1 MKKLLLLMSAV
12 MITLSLSAMQIFVK
26 MPDGRH
32 VTLEVEPTDRIEDVK
47 AKILDKEGTLPVC
60 YQLLYAGKCLEDGNT
75 LQDYSVQKDATLYL
89 YNIGLFSVSADKQV
103 VFSPGNL
110 QYHPANDEWRFA
122 ENQTDYIGDAN
133 RNISADYYGWIDLF
147 GWGTG
152 ANPTTTSENEMDYAT
167 FVDWGTNQ
175 IGADAPNTWRTLT
188 SDEWVYLFDTRT
200 DASSLYG
207 IAQVSG
213 VNGLVVLPDDWTV
226 PAGISF
232 KSGFHSDYVGD
243 YSVYQSFTDE
253 KWQTMEQAGAVFL
266 PTAGQRHGTDVYDVG
281 YNGDYWSDTKRND
294 ICAYRMN
301 FCSRYLDSQID
312 NMYNYGYSVRLVKDT
327 DTPSTPEEPEN
338 PEEPETPV
346 DPETPKANY
355 GENLLTNPSCD
366 EYNSNGWNTTGNW
379 ATVNGFWHGSHMN
392 CTAEQTVNL
401 LAKGFTA
408 DELDAQ
414 PYLYVSGRTFSDLGV
429 GQDRYETGHTRMF
442 VYCYGANGAEL
453 KNIELQDV
461 SYTSDGSQ
469 KYHYEWDT
477 YAAQCPLPIGTRS
490 VKFYFEGKDCLF
502 WGGNYGPK
510 FDDLWLSLN
519 QEKDETQY
527 TVTIQSNEPNLVTTS
542 NPSYAVSDTVQLVV
556 KRGYTVTSASLKS
569 ALKVP
574 VPMIDNTTF
583 VMPSQN
589 VTLTLQLTLSLDED
603 QEANQSISSFS
614 VSADKQVT
622 FSPGNLQYN
631 PANDEWQ
638 FAANQTDYIGDAN
651 ANISST
657 YNGWLD
663 LFGWSTSATN
673 FGVNTSTNYSD
684 YSGSFVDWGAN
695 KIGNDAPNTW
705 CTLSKDEWMYIF
717 YNRPNAQS
725 LFALG
730 SVNGVNGT
738 IILPDNWTT
747 PDGVSFV
754 ASTTQGLSWDG
765 SYYYNSNGNNF
776 SHNTYTAEQWQTMEQ
791 AGAVFLPASGYRSG
805 TAVRSVGY
813 VCYYWSS
820 TEYYES
826 YAYLVSFDSS
836 SLYPQ
841 YDYYRY
847 RGQAVRLA
855 KTFVPTF
862 QILAIPS
869 DLALGTVA
877 GSGVFKKGEQTTLKA
892 TANEGYK
899 FTQWSDGNT
908 DNPRTVTVTSDVT
921 YTAEFTKLEQLNGLF
936 SAGDDTQIYFSRGNL
951 RYTRSTDTW
960 SFATYQYDFVGA
972 ANTNGAELADVVD
985 LFGWSTDGNPN
996 TKWGISTSTNTDD
1009 YKGDFVDW
1017 GTNVIG
1023 ESPANT
1029 WRTPT
1034 GDEWIYIFTQRPN
1047 AGALYGVAQVAGVNG
1062 LILLPDNWTGVSGI
1076 TFKSGYPTNNG
1087 NFADY
1092 QSFTLDQWN
1101 IMEANGAVFL
1111 PQAGMRSGTQVTDYT
1126 HYWAATKKSDT
1137 NAALL
1142 HFTGSRIVPDGENN
1156 IAFGFVVRLVQSQKK
1171 YTITTVAENG
1181 VVTGGGVYV
1190 EGDYVTLTATANEGY
1205 KFTQWSDGNTEN
1217 PRTVTATA
1225 DVTYT
1230 AEFTAIPT
1238 QHVLVDGIYYN
1249 FDIAK
1254 KVATVTY
1261 NGSDEPWNNP
1271 SYSGDVVIPTTV
1283 NYEGMTF
1290 EVLTIGQYAF
1300 FFAYEVT
1307 SVSIPEG
1314 VVHIETEAFADC
1326 GFKEITLP
1334 TSIQSIGSRAFN
1346 YGMGI
1351 INHITLLAT
1360 TPPTIGDMAFGYTY
1374 SEYEDM
1380 TCTIHIPC
1388 GTLETYLAG
1397 EGWTPLSTQDGL
1409 YIKEPDPEN
1418 TLTVATT
1425 NDQHGVAR
1433 IVQSNVCDD
1442 DNAIIEAVANYGY
1455 HFVQWNDGNTDN
1467 PRNIVVTEDITYT
1480 AEFAANTYTVSTKV
1494 NDDAM
1499 GSVSGAGPY
1508 LYTAEA
1514 TLTATANP
1522 FYRFVQWSD
1531 GITDNPR
1538 VVMVEKDSLFTAEFE
1553 IETFNVVAASGEP
1566 DRGRVKVILVAEP
1579 IEGFEFSHWSDDNTD
1594 NPRAFYPDGNLEVYA
1609 YFKIASSTPTNVE
1622 NTQITSAK
1630 VYGANGTLHVEGADN
1645 DYYVLDASGKLIY
1658 TGRQEM
1664 LSLPQGMYL
1673 VTIAG
1678 EIQKVVL

>member
-47 AKILDKEGTLPVC
+47 AKILDKEGTLPVY
-60 YQLLYAGKCLEDGNT
+60 YQLIYAGKCLEDGNT

-110 QYHPANDEWRFA
+110 QYHPAMNEWRFA

-167 FVDWGTNQ
+167 FIDWGTNQ
-175 IGADAPNTWRTLT
+175 IGSDAPNTWRTLT
-188 SDEWVYLFDTRT
+188 NDEWMYIFNERPNAQSLF
-200 DASSLYG
+200 AFGS
-207 IAQVSG
+207 VNG
-213 VNGLVVLPDDWTV
+213 VNGIILLPDNWTTPLGV
-226 PAGISF
+226 DFVASTSQGLYWDGVFYHNDNGNNFSHNTYT
-232 KSGFHSDYVGD
+232 SEQWS
-243 YSVYQSFTDE
+243 E
-253 KWQTMEQAGAVFL
+253 MEQSGAVFL
-266 PTAGQRHGTDVYDVG
+266 PASGFRDGTMALVGDHGNYWSST
-281 YNGDYWSDTKRND
+281 GDYGTSAHN
-294 ICAYRMN
+294 I
-301 FCSRYLDSQID
+301 YLSTSIFDPNSMDMRIR
-312 NMYNYGYSVRLVKDT
+312 GHSVRLVKEASA
-327 DTPSTPEEPEN
+327 DTPSTPEEPEI
-338 PEEPETPV
+338 PEEPETP
-346 DPETPKANY
+346 KATY
-355 GENLLTNPSCD
+355 GKNLLTNPSCNN
-366 EYNSNGWNTTGNW
+366 NSSDGWNVSGNW
-379 ATVNGFWHGSHMN
+379 STTENYWHASYMN
-392 CTAEQTVNL
+392 CSAEQTVNFVE
-401 LAKGFTA
+401 KGFTVE
-408 DELDAQ
+408 ELDNQ
-414 PYLYVSGRTFSDLGV
+414 PYIYVSGRAYSDLGV
-429 GQDRYETGHTRMF
+429 GQNRNQTGYTRLWT
-442 VYCYGANGAEL
+442 YCYAEDGT
-453 KNIELQDV
+453 ELAKLEMHNV
-461 SYTSDGSQ
+461 SYTTDGTQ
-469 KYHYEWDT
+469 EYHYEWDT
-477 YAAQCPLPIGTRS
+477 YAAQCPLPVGTRS
-490 VKFYFEGKDCLF
+490 AKFYFEGKDCLY
-502 WGGNYGPK
+502 WGGNFGPK

-622 FSPGNLQYN
+622 FSPGNLQYH
-631 PANDEWQ
+631 PANDEWR

-705 CTLSKDEWMYIF
+705 RTLTYDEWNYLR
-717 YNRPNAQS
+717 NSRTNANDLCGVAQ
-725 LFALG
+725 
-730 SVNGVNGT
+730 VNGVNGL
-738 IILPDNWTT
+738 IFLPDNWTC
-747 PDGVSFV
+747 PAGVTFKSGFH
-754 ASTTQGLSWDG
+754 S
-765 SYYYNSNGNNF
+765 SYGTEYYAAYQTF
-776 SHNTYTAEQWQTMEQ
+776 TADQWSKLEKS
-791 AGAVFLPASGYRSG
+791 GAVFLPAAGYRYGSDVHDVQDDG
-805 TAVRSVGY
+805 S
-813 VCYYWSS
+813 YWSATVYDS
-820 TEYYES
+820 D
-826 YAYLVSFDSS
+826 YADYLNFRSGAA
-836 SLYPQ
+836 YM
-841 YDYYRY
+841 DYSGRY
-847 RGQAVRLA
+847 SGLSVRLA
-855 KTFVPTF
+855 KAFVQTF

-877 GSGVFKKGEQTTLKA
+877 GSGVFKVGEQITLKA

-921 YTAEFTKLEQLNGLF
+921 YTAEF
-936 SAGDDTQIYFSRGNL
+936 A
-951 RYTRSTDTW
+951 
-960 SFATYQYDFVGA
+960 
-972 ANTNGAELADVVD
+972 
-985 LFGWSTDGNPN
+985 P
-996 TKWGISTSTNTDD
+996 
-1009 YKGDFVDW
+1009 
-1017 GTNVIG
+1017 
-1023 ESPANT
+1023 
-1029 WRTPT
+1029 
-1034 GDEWIYIFTQRPN
+1034 
-1047 AGALYGVAQVAGVNG
+1047 
-1062 LILLPDNWTGVSGI
+1062 
-1076 TFKSGYPTNNG
+1076 
-1087 NFADY
+1087 
-1092 QSFTLDQWN
+1092 
-1101 IMEANGAVFL
+1101 
-1111 PQAGMRSGTQVTDYT
+1111 
-1126 HYWAATKKSDT
+1126 
-1137 NAALL
+1137 
-1142 HFTGSRIVPDGENN
+1142 
-1156 IAFGFVVRLVQSQKK
+1156 
-1171 YTITTVAENG
+1171 
-1181 VVTGGGVYV
+1181 
-1190 EGDYVTLTATANEGY
+1190 
-1205 KFTQWSDGNTEN
+1205 
-1217 PRTVTATA
+1217 
-1225 DVTYT
+1225 
-1230 AEFTAIPT
+1230 IPT

-1271 SYSGDVVIPTTV
+1271 SYSGDVVIPATV

-1300 FFAYEVT
+1300 FLAYEVT

-1314 VVHIETEAFADC
+1314 VVRIETEAFADC

-1334 TSIQSIGSRAFN
+1334 TSIQSIDNHAFN
-1346 YGMGI
+1346 YGMMP
-1351 INHITLLAT
+1351 INNITLLSP
-1360 TPPTIGDMAFGYTY
+1360 TPPTIGDRAFGYTY
-1374 SEYEDM
+1374 SEYDEM

-1425 NDQHGVAR
+1425 NDQHGAAR
-1433 IVQSNVCDD
+1433 IVQSNACDD

-1467 PRNIVVTEDITYT
+1467 PRNIVVTEDVTYT
-1480 AEFAANTYTVSTKV
+1480 AEFAANTYVVTTDVHEEI
-1494 NDDAM
+1494 M
-1499 GSVSGAGPY
+1499 GNVTGAGEY
-1508 LYTAEA
+1508 LYTEEA
-1514 TLTATANP
+1514 TLTAVANE

-1531 GITDNPR
+1531 GVTDNPR
-1538 VVMVEKDSLFTAEFE
+1538 SVVVEKDSLFIAEFE

-1566 DRGRVKVILVAEP
+1566 EKGRVKIILVAEP
-1579 IEGFEFSHWSDDNTD
+1579 IEGFEFLEWSDGNTE
-1594 NPRAFYPDGNLEVYA
+1594 NPRAFYPTEDIEVYA
-1609 YFKIASSTPTNVE
+1609 YFQVKSSTPTDIESSMISQARVWGN
-1622 NTQITSAK
+1622 S
-1630 VYGANGTLHVEGADN
+1630 GTLHVEGAN
-1645 DYYVLDASGKLIY
+1645 TDYYVLDAAGKLIY
-1658 TGRQEM
+1658 QGRQSEI
-1664 LSLPQGMYL
+1664 SLPVGVYL

>member
-1 MKKLLLLMSAV
+1 MKKVLLLISLLV
-12 MITLSLSAMQIFVK
+12 MAMSLSAMQIFVK
-26 MPDGRH
+26 MPTGKH
-32 VTLEVEPTDRIEDVK
+32 ITLEVEPTDRIEDVK
-47 AKILDKEGTLPVC
+47 AKILDKEGTLPVY
-60 YQLLYAGKCLEDGNT
+60 YQLIYAGKCLEDGNT

-89 YNIGLFSVSADKQV
+89 YNIGLFSASADKQII
-103 VFSPGNL
+103 FSSGNL
-110 QYHPANDEWRFA
+110 QYHPANNEWRFA
-122 ENQTDYIGDAN
+122 ENQTDYIGAAN
-133 RNISADYYGWIDLF
+133 STISETYNGWIDLF

-152 ANPTTTSENEMDYAT
+152 DAPTKSSPFYSAYQT
-167 FVDWGTNQ
+167 FVDWGTNT
-175 IGADAPNTWRTLT
+175 IGTDAPNTWRTL
-188 SDEWVYLFDTRT
+188 
-200 DASSLYG
+200 
-207 IAQVSG
+207 
-213 VNGLVVLPDDWTV
+213 
-226 PAGISF
+226 
-232 KSGFHSDYVGD
+232 
-243 YSVYQSFTDE
+243 
-253 KWQTMEQAGAVFL
+253 
-266 PTAGQRHGTDVYDVG
+266 
-281 YNGDYWSDTKRND
+281 
-294 ICAYRMN
+294 
-301 FCSRYLDSQID
+301 
-312 NMYNYGYSVRLVKDT
+312 
-327 DTPSTPEEPEN
+327 
-338 PEEPETPV
+338 
-346 DPETPKANY
+346 
-355 GENLLTNPSCD
+355 
-366 EYNSNGWNTTGNW
+366 
-379 ATVNGFWHGSHMN
+379 
-392 CTAEQTVNL
+392 
-401 LAKGFTA
+401 
-408 DELDAQ
+408 
-414 PYLYVSGRTFSDLGV
+414 
-429 GQDRYETGHTRMF
+429 
-442 VYCYGANGAEL
+442 
-453 KNIELQDV
+453 
-461 SYTSDGSQ
+461 
-469 KYHYEWDT
+469 
-477 YAAQCPLPIGTRS
+477 
-490 VKFYFEGKDCLF
+490 
-502 WGGNYGPK
+502 
-510 FDDLWLSLN
+510 
-519 QEKDETQY
+519 
-527 TVTIQSNEPNLVTTS
+527 
-542 NPSYAVSDTVQLVV
+542 
-556 KRGYTVTSASLKS
+556 
-569 ALKVP
+569 
-574 VPMIDNTTF
+574 
-583 VMPSQN
+583 
-589 VTLTLQLTLSLDED
+589 
-603 QEANQSISSFS
+603 
-614 VSADKQVT
+614 
-622 FSPGNLQYN
+622 
-631 PANDEWQ
+631 
-638 FAANQTDYIGDAN
+638 
-651 ANISST
+651 
-657 YNGWLD
+657 
-663 LFGWSTSATN
+663 
-673 FGVNTSTNYSD
+673 
-684 YSGSFVDWGAN
+684 
-695 KIGNDAPNTW
+695 
-705 CTLSKDEWMYIF
+705 SKDEWNYIF

-747 PDGVSFV
+747 PAGVSFV
-754 ASTTQGLSWDG
+754 ASTTNGLSWQG
-765 SYYYNSNGNNF
+765 GYYYNSNGTNYGD
-776 SHNTYTAEQWQTMEQ
+776 NTYTSEQWSKMEQ
-791 AGAVFLPASGYRSG
+791 AGAVFLPASGSRSD
-805 TAVRSVGY
+805 TNVGD
-813 VCYYWSS
+813 VGNIGRYWSS
-820 TEYYES
+820 TGREEF
-826 YAYLVSFDSS
+826 YAYGVDFQSNSLNPQTNLVRDCGFS
-836 SLYPQ
+836 
-841 YDYYRY
+841 
-847 RGQAVRLA
+847 VRLA
-855 KTFVPTF
+855 KTFVVPTF
-862 QILAIPS
+862 QVLATPS
-869 DLALGTVA
+869 DLACGTVE
-877 GSGVFKKGEQTTLKA
+877 GGGVFKKGEQTTLKA

-1076 TFKSGYPTNNG
+1076 TFKSGYPTNND

-1142 HFTGSRIVPDGENN
+1142 HFTGNRIVPNGENN

-1190 EGDYVTLTATANEGY
+1190 EGDYITLTATANEGY

-1271 SYSGDVVIPTTV
+1271 SYSGDVVIPATV

-1300 FFAYEVT
+1300 FLAYEVT
-1307 SVSIPEG
+1307 SVDIPEG
-1314 VVHIETEAFADC
+1314 VVRIETEAFADC

-1334 TSIQSIGSRAFN
+1334 TSIQSIDNHAFN

-1351 INHITLLAT
+1351 INHITLLAP
-1360 TPPTIGDMAFGYTY
+1360 TPPTIGDRAFGYTY
-1374 SEYEDM
+1374 SEYDEM

-1425 NDQHGVAR
+1425 NEQQGAAH
-1433 IVQSNVCDD
+1433 IVQSNACDD

-1508 LYTAEA
+1508 LYTAKA

-1579 IEGFEFSHWSDDNTD
+1579 IEGFEFLEWSDGNTE
-1594 NPRAFYPDGNLEVYA
+1594 NPRAFYPIEDIEVYA
-1609 YFKIASSTPTNVE
+1609 YFQVKSSTPTDIESSMISQARVWGN
-1622 NTQITSAK
+1622 S
-1630 VYGANGTLHVEGADN
+1630 GTLHVEGAN
-1645 DYYVLDASGKLIY
+1645 TDYYVLDAAGKLIY
-1658 TGRQEM
+1658 QGRQSEI
-1664 LSLPQGMYL
+1664 SLPVGVYL

>member
-1 MKKLLLLMSAV
+1 
-12 MITLSLSAMQIFVK
+12 
-26 MPDGRH
+26 
-32 VTLEVEPTDRIEDVK
+32 
-47 AKILDKEGTLPVC
+47 
-60 YQLLYAGKCLEDGNT
+60 
-75 LQDYSVQKDATLYL
+75 
-89 YNIGLFSVSADKQV
+89 
-103 VFSPGNL
+103 
-110 QYHPANDEWRFA
+110 
-122 ENQTDYIGDAN
+122 
-133 RNISADYYGWIDLF
+133 
-147 GWGTG
+147 
-152 ANPTTTSENEMDYAT
+152 
-167 FVDWGTNQ
+167 
-175 IGADAPNTWRTLT
+175 
-188 SDEWVYLFDTRT
+188 
-200 DASSLYG
+200 
-207 IAQVSG
+207 
-213 VNGLVVLPDDWTV
+213 
-226 PAGISF
+226 
-232 KSGFHSDYVGD
+232 
-243 YSVYQSFTDE
+243 
-253 KWQTMEQAGAVFL
+253 
-266 PTAGQRHGTDVYDVG
+266 
-281 YNGDYWSDTKRND
+281 
-294 ICAYRMN
+294 
-301 FCSRYLDSQID
+301 
-312 NMYNYGYSVRLVKDT
+312 
-327 DTPSTPEEPEN
+327 
-338 PEEPETPV
+338 
-346 DPETPKANY
+346 
-355 GENLLTNPSCD
+355 
-366 EYNSNGWNTTGNW
+366 
-379 ATVNGFWHGSHMN
+379 MN
-392 CTAEQTVNL
+392 CTAEQMVNL

-477 YAAQCPLPIGTRS
+477 YAAQCPLPVGTRS

-519 QEKDETQY
+519 KEKDETQY
-527 TVTIQSNEPNLVTTS
+527 KLSIETNINDAIKEQVAT
-542 NPSYAVSDTVQLVV
+542 YAVSDTVRISVSFD
-556 KRGYTVTSASLKS
+556 KRFTLKSISVKS
-569 ALKVP
+569 ALGVP
-574 VPMIDNTTF
+574 TTMINDTTF
-583 VMPSQN
+583 LMPSHDMV
-589 VTLTLQLTLSLDED
+589 VT
-603 QEANQSISSFS
+603 
-614 VSADKQVT
+614 
-622 FSPGNLQYN
+622 
-631 PANDEWQ
+631 
-638 FAANQTDYIGDAN
+638 
-651 ANISST
+651 
-657 YNGWLD
+657 
-663 LFGWSTSATN
+663 
-673 FGVNTSTNYSD
+673 
-684 YSGSFVDWGAN
+684 
-695 KIGNDAPNTW
+695 
-705 CTLSKDEWMYIF
+705 
-717 YNRPNAQS
+717 
-725 LFALG
+725 
-730 SVNGVNGT
+730 
-738 IILPDNWTT
+738 
-747 PDGVSFV
+747 
-754 ASTTQGLSWDG
+754 
-765 SYYYNSNGNNF
+765 
-776 SHNTYTAEQWQTMEQ
+776 
-791 AGAVFLPASGYRSG
+791 
-805 TAVRSVGY
+805 
-813 VCYYWSS
+813 
-820 TEYYES
+820 TEYIRSKEIGR
-826 YAYLVSFDSS
+826 V
-836 SLYPQ
+836 
-841 YDYYRY
+841 
-847 RGQAVRLA
+847 G
-855 KTFVPTF
+855 
-862 QILAIPS
+862 
-869 DLALGTVA
+869 
-877 GSGVFKKGEQTTLKA
+877 
-892 TANEGYK
+892 
-899 FTQWSDGNT
+899 
-908 DNPRTVTVTSDVT
+908 
-921 YTAEFTKLEQLNGLF
+921 GLF
-936 SAGDDTQIYFSRGNL
+936 SVGDDTQIYFSRGNL

-1009 YKGDFVDW
+1009 YKGNFVDW

-1142 HFTGSRIVPDGENN
+1142 HFTGNRIVPDGENN

-1190 EGDYVTLTATANEGY
+1190 EDEYVTLTATANEGY

-1261 NGSDEPWNNP
+1261 NGSDDPWNNP
-1271 SYSGDVVIPTTV
+1271 SYSGDVVIPATV

-1314 VVHIETEAFADC
+1314 VVHIETEAFAEC

-1334 TSIQSIGSRAFN
+1334 TSIQSIGNHAFN

-1351 INHITLLAT
+1351 INHITLLAP
-1360 TPPTIGDMAFGYTY
+1360 TPPIVGDRAFGYTY
-1374 SEYEDM
+1374 SEYEGM

-1397 EGWTPLSTQDGL
+1397 EGWAPLSTQDGL

-1425 NDQHGVAR
+1425 NDQQGAAR
-1433 IVQSNVCDD
+1433 IVQSNACDD

-1467 PRNIVVTEDITYT
+1467 PRNIVVIEDITYT

-1499 GSVSGAGPY
+1499 GYVLGAGPY

-1645 DYYVLDASGKLIY
+1645 DYYVLDAAGKLMY
-1658 TGRQEM
+1658 AGRQETIT
-1664 LSLPQGMYL
+1664 LPTGVYL

>member
-1 MKKLLLLMSAV
+1 MSAV

-26 MPDGRH
+26 MPDGKH

-47 AKILDKEGTLPVC
+47 AKILDKEGTLPVY
-60 YQLLYAGKCLEDGNT
+60 YQLIYAGKCLEDGNT
-75 LQDYSVQKDATLYL
+75 LQDYSVKKDDTLYL
-89 YNIGLFSVSADKQV
+89 YNIGLFSVSVDKQV

-110 QYHPANDEWRFA
+110 QYHPAMNEWRFA
-122 ENQTDYIGDAN
+122 ENQTAYIGDAN
-133 RNISADYYGWIDLF
+133 RNISADYDGWIDLF

-167 FVDWGTNQ
+167 FIDWGTNQ
-175 IGADAPNTWRTLT
+175 IGSDAPNTWRTLT
-188 SDEWVYLFDTRT
+188 SDEWMYIFNERPNAQSLF
-200 DASSLYG
+200 AFGS
-207 IAQVSG
+207 VNG
-213 VNGLVVLPDDWTV
+213 VNGIILLPDNWTTPLGV
-226 PAGISF
+226 DFVASTSQGLYWDGVLYHNSNGNNF
-232 KSGFHSDYVGD
+232 SHNTYTSEQW
-243 YSVYQSFTDE
+243 SE
-253 KWQTMEQAGAVFL
+253 MEQSGAVFL
-266 PTAGQRHGTDVYDVG
+266 PASGFRDGAMALVGDHGNYWSST
-281 YNGDYWSDTKRND
+281 GDYGTSAHN
-294 ICAYRMN
+294 I
-301 FCSRYLDSQID
+301 YLSTSIFDPNSMDMRIR
-312 NMYNYGYSVRLVKDT
+312 GHSVRLVKEASA
-327 DTPSTPEEPEN
+327 DTPSTPEEPEI
-338 PEEPETPV
+338 PEEPETPL

-429 GQDRYETGHTRMF
+429 GQNRYKTGHTRMF

-477 YAAQCPLPIGTRS
+477 YAAQCPLPVGTRS

-519 QEKDETQY
+519 KEKDETQY
-527 TVTIQSNEPNLVTTS
+527 KLSIETNINDAIKEQVAT
-542 NPSYAVSDTVQLVV
+542 YAVSDTVRISVSFD
-556 KRGYTVTSASLKS
+556 KRFTLKSISVKS
-569 ALKVP
+569 ALGVP
-574 VPMIDNTTF
+574 TTMINDTTF
-583 VMPSQN
+583 LMPSHDMV
-589 VTLTLQLTLSLDED
+589 VT
-603 QEANQSISSFS
+603 
-614 VSADKQVT
+614 
-622 FSPGNLQYN
+622 
-631 PANDEWQ
+631 
-638 FAANQTDYIGDAN
+638 
-651 ANISST
+651 
-657 YNGWLD
+657 
-663 LFGWSTSATN
+663 
-673 FGVNTSTNYSD
+673 
-684 YSGSFVDWGAN
+684 
-695 KIGNDAPNTW
+695 
-705 CTLSKDEWMYIF
+705 
-717 YNRPNAQS
+717 
-725 LFALG
+725 
-730 SVNGVNGT
+730 
-738 IILPDNWTT
+738 
-747 PDGVSFV
+747 
-754 ASTTQGLSWDG
+754 
-765 SYYYNSNGNNF
+765 
-776 SHNTYTAEQWQTMEQ
+776 
-791 AGAVFLPASGYRSG
+791 
-805 TAVRSVGY
+805 
-813 VCYYWSS
+813 
-820 TEYYES
+820 TEYIRSKEI
-826 YAYLVSFDSS
+826 
-836 SLYPQ
+836 
-841 YDYYRY
+841 
-847 RGQAVRLA
+847 GRL
-855 KTFVPTF
+855 
-862 QILAIPS
+862 
-869 DLALGTVA
+869 
-877 GSGVFKKGEQTTLKA
+877 E
-892 TANEGYK
+892 
-899 FTQWSDGNT
+899 
-908 DNPRTVTVTSDVT
+908 
-921 YTAEFTKLEQLNGLF
+921 GLF

-1009 YKGDFVDW
+1009 YKGNFVDW

-1034 GDEWIYIFTQRPN
+1034 GDEWIYIFTRRPN

-1142 HFTGSRIVPDGENN
+1142 HFTGNRIVPDGENN

-1190 EGDYVTLTATANEGY
+1190 EDEYVTLTATANEGY

-1249 FDIAK
+1249 FDVENK
-1254 KVATVTY
+1254 TATVTY
-1261 NGSDEPWNNP
+1261 NEEDPMH
-1271 SYSGDVVIPTTV
+1271 SYHGDVNIPASV
-1283 NYEGMTF
+1283 EYEGYTF
-1290 EVLTIGQYAF
+1290 NVVAIGERAF
-1300 FFAYEVT
+1300 DMCRDIT
-1307 SVSIPEG
+1307 SISIPEG
-1314 VVHIETEAFADC
+1314 VTLIEHRAFSDC
-1326 GFKEITLP
+1326 YFPILTLP
-1334 TSIQSIGSRAFN
+1334 STITEIQDMAF
-1346 YGMGI
+1346 MMCHMDTI
-1351 INHITLLAT
+1351 VLLSN
-1360 TPPTIGDMAFGYTY
+1360 TPPTISEMSFDMFH
-1374 SEYEDM
+1374 SL
-1380 TCTIHIPC
+1380 CIIPC
-1388 GTLETYLAG
+1388 GTMEAYMGNSVWARMI
-1397 EGWTPLSTQDGL
+1397 EDG
-1409 YIKEPDPEN
+1409 YGMNIQEPAPAN

-1425 NDQHGVAR
+1425 NEQQGVAH

-1442 DNAIIEAVANYGY
+1442 DNASIEAVANYGY

-1494 NDDAM
+1494 NDDVM
-1499 GSVSGAGPY
+1499 GSVSGAGSY

-1514 TLTATANP
+1514 TLTAKANP

-1579 IEGFEFSHWSDDNTD
+1579 IEGFEFSHWSDDNTE

-1645 DYYVLDASGKLIY
+1645 DYYVLDAAGKLMY
-1658 TGRQEM
+1658 AGRQETIT
-1664 LSLPQGMYL
+1664 LPTGVYL

>member
-47 AKILDKEGTLPVC
+47 AKILDKEGTLPVY
-60 YQLLYAGKCLEDGNT
+60 YQLIYAGKCLEDGNT
-75 LQDYSVQKDATLYL
+75 LQDYSVKKDAMLYL
-89 YNIGLFSVSADKQV
+89 YNIGLFSVSVDKQV

-110 QYHPANDEWRFA
+110 QYHPAMNEWRFA
-122 ENQTDYIGDAN
+122 ENQTDYIGAAN
-133 RNISADYYGWIDLF
+133 STISETYNGWIDLF

-152 ANPTTTSENEMDYAT
+152 DAPTKSSPFYSAYQT
-167 FVDWGTNQ
+167 FVDWGTNT
-175 IGADAPNTWRTLT
+175 IGTDAPNTWRTL
-188 SDEWVYLFDTRT
+188 
-200 DASSLYG
+200 
-207 IAQVSG
+207 
-213 VNGLVVLPDDWTV
+213 
-226 PAGISF
+226 
-232 KSGFHSDYVGD
+232 
-243 YSVYQSFTDE
+243 
-253 KWQTMEQAGAVFL
+253 
-266 PTAGQRHGTDVYDVG
+266 
-281 YNGDYWSDTKRND
+281 
-294 ICAYRMN
+294 
-301 FCSRYLDSQID
+301 
-312 NMYNYGYSVRLVKDT
+312 
-327 DTPSTPEEPEN
+327 
-338 PEEPETPV
+338 
-346 DPETPKANY
+346 
-355 GENLLTNPSCD
+355 
-366 EYNSNGWNTTGNW
+366 
-379 ATVNGFWHGSHMN
+379 
-392 CTAEQTVNL
+392 
-401 LAKGFTA
+401 
-408 DELDAQ
+408 
-414 PYLYVSGRTFSDLGV
+414 
-429 GQDRYETGHTRMF
+429 
-442 VYCYGANGAEL
+442 
-453 KNIELQDV
+453 
-461 SYTSDGSQ
+461 
-469 KYHYEWDT
+469 
-477 YAAQCPLPIGTRS
+477 
-490 VKFYFEGKDCLF
+490 
-502 WGGNYGPK
+502 
-510 FDDLWLSLN
+510 
-519 QEKDETQY
+519 
-527 TVTIQSNEPNLVTTS
+527 
-542 NPSYAVSDTVQLVV
+542 
-556 KRGYTVTSASLKS
+556 
-569 ALKVP
+569 
-574 VPMIDNTTF
+574 
-583 VMPSQN
+583 
-589 VTLTLQLTLSLDED
+589 
-603 QEANQSISSFS
+603 
-614 VSADKQVT
+614 
-622 FSPGNLQYN
+622 
-631 PANDEWQ
+631 
-638 FAANQTDYIGDAN
+638 
-651 ANISST
+651 
-657 YNGWLD
+657 
-663 LFGWSTSATN
+663 
-673 FGVNTSTNYSD
+673 
-684 YSGSFVDWGAN
+684 
-695 KIGNDAPNTW
+695 
-705 CTLSKDEWMYIF
+705 SKDEWNYIF

-747 PDGVSFV
+747 PAGVSFV
-754 ASTTQGLSWDG
+754 ASTTNGLSWQG
-765 SYYYNSNGNNF
+765 GYYYNSNGTNYGD
-776 SHNTYTAEQWQTMEQ
+776 NTYTSEQWSKMEQ
-791 AGAVFLPASGYRSG
+791 AGAVFLPASGSRSD
-805 TAVRSVGY
+805 TNVGD
-813 VCYYWSS
+813 VGNIGRYWSS
-820 TEYYES
+820 TGREEF
-826 YAYLVSFDSS
+826 YAYGVDFQSNSLNPQTNLVRDCGFS
-836 SLYPQ
+836 
-841 YDYYRY
+841 
-847 RGQAVRLA
+847 VRLA
-855 KTFVPTF
+855 KTFVVPTF
-862 QILAIPS
+862 QVLATPS
-869 DLALGTVA
+869 DLAHGTVE
-877 GSGVFKKGEQTTLKA
+877 GGGVFKKGEQTTLKA

-1009 YKGDFVDW
+1009 YKGNFVDW

-1076 TFKSGYPTNNG
+1076 TFKSGYPTNND

-1142 HFTGSRIVPDGENN
+1142 HFTGNRIVPDGENN

-1190 EGDYVTLTATANEGY
+1190 EGDNVILTATANEGY

-1261 NGSDEPWNNP
+1261 NGSDEPWYNP
-1271 SYSGDVVIPTTV
+1271 SYSGDVVIPATV
-1283 NYEGMTF
+1283 NYESMTF

-1300 FFAYEVT
+1300 DYAHEVT
-1307 SVSIPEG
+1307 SIDIPEG
-1314 VVHIETEAFADC
+1314 VVRIEAEVFGDC
-1326 GFKEITLP
+1326 GFNSITLP
-1334 TSIQSIGSRAFN
+1334 TSIQSIGSRAFL
-1346 YGMGI
+1346 GMI
-1351 INHITLLAT
+1351 PINNITLLAT
-1360 TPPTIGDMAFGYTY
+1360 TPPTVGDMAFGYTY
-1374 SEYEDM
+1374 SEYEYM

-1425 NDQHGVAR
+1425 NDQHGAAR

-1480 AEFAANTYTVSTKV
+1480 AEFTANTYTVSTKV

-1630 VYGANGTLHVEGADN
+1630 VYGANGTLHVEGADTN
-1645 DYYVLDASGKLIY
+1645 YYVLDASGKLIY

>member
-1 MKKLLLLMSAV
+1 MSAV

-47 AKILDKEGTLPVC
+47 AQILDKEGTLPVY
-60 YQLLYAGKCLEDGNT
+60 YQLIYAGTTLEDGNT
-75 LQDYSVQKDATLYL
+75 LQDYSVQIDATLYL
-89 YNIGLFSVSADKQV
+89 YNIGLFSASADKQII
-103 VFSPGNL
+103 FSPGNL
-110 QYHPANDEWRFA
+110 QYHPAMNEWRFA

-167 FVDWGTNQ
+167 FIDWGTNQ
-175 IGADAPNTWRTLT
+175 IGSDAPNTWRTLT
-188 SDEWVYLFDTRT
+188 SDEWMYIFNERPNAQSLF
-200 DASSLYG
+200 AFGS
-207 IAQVSG
+207 VNG
-213 VNGLVVLPDDWTV
+213 VNGIILLPDNWTTPLGV
-226 PAGISF
+226 DFVASTSQGLYWDGVLYHNSNGNNFSHNTYTPEQWS
-232 KSGFHSDYVGD
+232 
-243 YSVYQSFTDE
+243 E
-253 KWQTMEQAGAVFL
+253 MEQSGAVFL
-266 PTAGQRHGTDVYDVG
+266 PASGFRDGAMALVGDHGNYWSST
-281 YNGDYWSDTKRND
+281 GDYGTSAHN
-294 ICAYRMN
+294 I
-301 FCSRYLDSQID
+301 YLSTSIFDPNSMDMRLLGQ
-312 NMYNYGYSVRLVKDT
+312 SVRLVKDT
-327 DTPSTPEEPEN
+327 DTPSTPEEPEI

-429 GQDRYETGHTRMF
+429 GQNRYKTGHTRMF

-477 YAAQCPLPIGTRS
+477 YAAQCPLPVGTRS

-519 QEKDETQY
+519 KEKDETQY
-527 TVTIQSNEPNLVTTS
+527 KLSIETNINDAIKEQVAT
-542 NPSYAVSDTVQLVV
+542 YAVSDTVRISVSFD
-556 KRGYTVTSASLKS
+556 KRFTLKSISVKS
-569 ALKVP
+569 ALGVP
-574 VPMIDNTTF
+574 TTMINDTTF
-583 VMPSQN
+583 LMPSHDMV
-589 VTLTLQLTLSLDED
+589 VT
-603 QEANQSISSFS
+603 
-614 VSADKQVT
+614 
-622 FSPGNLQYN
+622 
-631 PANDEWQ
+631 
-638 FAANQTDYIGDAN
+638 
-651 ANISST
+651 
-657 YNGWLD
+657 
-663 LFGWSTSATN
+663 
-673 FGVNTSTNYSD
+673 
-684 YSGSFVDWGAN
+684 
-695 KIGNDAPNTW
+695 
-705 CTLSKDEWMYIF
+705 
-717 YNRPNAQS
+717 
-725 LFALG
+725 
-730 SVNGVNGT
+730 
-738 IILPDNWTT
+738 
-747 PDGVSFV
+747 
-754 ASTTQGLSWDG
+754 
-765 SYYYNSNGNNF
+765 
-776 SHNTYTAEQWQTMEQ
+776 
-791 AGAVFLPASGYRSG
+791 
-805 TAVRSVGY
+805 
-813 VCYYWSS
+813 
-820 TEYYES
+820 TEYIRSKEI
-826 YAYLVSFDSS
+826 
-836 SLYPQ
+836 
-841 YDYYRY
+841 
-847 RGQAVRLA
+847 GRL
-855 KTFVPTF
+855 
-862 QILAIPS
+862 
-869 DLALGTVA
+869 
-877 GSGVFKKGEQTTLKA
+877 E
-892 TANEGYK
+892 
-899 FTQWSDGNT
+899 
-908 DNPRTVTVTSDVT
+908 
-921 YTAEFTKLEQLNGLF
+921 GLF
-936 SAGDDTQIYFSRGNL
+936 SVGDDTQIYFSRGNL

-1009 YKGDFVDW
+1009 YKGNFVDW

-1034 GDEWIYIFTQRPN
+1034 GDEWIYIFTRRPN

-1142 HFTGSRIVPDGENN
+1142 HFTGNRIVPDGENN

-1190 EGDYVTLTATANEGY
+1190 EDEYVTLTATANEGY

-1238 QHVLVDGIYYN
+1238 QHVLVNGIYYN
-1249 FDIAK
+1249 FDVENK
-1254 KVATVTY
+1254 TATVTY
-1261 NGSDEPWNNP
+1261 NEEDPMH
-1271 SYSGDVVIPTTV
+1271 SYHGDVNIPASV
-1283 NYEGMTF
+1283 EYEGYTF
-1290 EVLTIGQYAF
+1290 NVVAIGERAF
-1300 FFAYEVT
+1300 DMCRDIT
-1307 SVSIPEG
+1307 SISIPEG
-1314 VVHIETEAFADC
+1314 VTLIEHRAFSDC
-1326 GFKEITLP
+1326 YFPILTLP
-1334 TSIQSIGSRAFN
+1334 STITEIQDMAF
-1346 YGMGI
+1346 MMCHMDTI
-1351 INHITLLAT
+1351 VLLSN
-1360 TPPTIGDMAFGYTY
+1360 TPPTISEMSFDMFH
-1374 SEYEDM
+1374 SL
-1380 TCTIHIPC
+1380 CIIPC
-1388 GTLETYLAG
+1388 GTMEAYMGNSVWARMI
-1397 EGWTPLSTQDGL
+1397 EDG
-1409 YIKEPDPEN
+1409 YGMNIQEPAPAN

-1425 NDQHGVAR
+1425 NEQQGVAH

-1480 AEFAANTYTVSTKV
+1480 AELTANTYTVSTKV

-1645 DYYVLDASGKLIY
+1645 DYYVLDAAGKLMY
-1658 TGRQEM
+1658 AGRQETIT
-1664 LSLPQGMYL
+1664 LPTGVYL

>member
-32 VTLEVEPTDRIEDVK
+32 ITLEVEPTDRIEDVK
-47 AKILDKEGTLPVC
+47 AKILDKEGTLPVY
-60 YQLLYAGKCLEDGNT
+60 YQLIYAGKCLEDGNT

-89 YNIGLFSVSADKQV
+89 YNIGLFLASADKQII
-103 VFSPGNL
+103 FSSGNL

-167 FVDWGTNQ
+167 FIDWGTNP
-175 IGADAPNTWRTLT
+175 IGSDAPNTWRTLT
-188 SDEWVYLFDTRT
+188 SDEWMYIFNERPNAQSLF
-200 DASSLYG
+200 AFGS
-207 IAQVSG
+207 VNG
-213 VNGLVVLPDDWTV
+213 VNGIILLPDNWTTPLGV
-226 PAGISF
+226 DFVASTSQGLYWDGVLYHNSNGNNF
-232 KSGFHSDYVGD
+232 SHNTYTSEQW
-243 YSVYQSFTDE
+243 SE
-253 KWQTMEQAGAVFL
+253 MEQSGAVFL
-266 PTAGQRHGTDVYDVG
+266 PASGFRDGAMALVGDHGNYWSST
-281 YNGDYWSDTKRND
+281 GDYGTSAHN
-294 ICAYRMN
+294 I
-301 FCSRYLDSQID
+301 YLSTSIFDPNSMDMRIR
-312 NMYNYGYSVRLVKDT
+312 GHSVRLVKEASA
-327 DTPSTPEEPEN
+327 DTPSTPEEPEI
-338 PEEPETPV
+338 PEEPETPL

-429 GQDRYETGHTRMF
+429 GQNRYKTGHTRMF

-477 YAAQCPLPIGTRS
+477 YAAQCPLPVGTRS

-519 QEKDETQY
+519 KEKDETQY
-527 TVTIQSNEPNLVTTS
+527 KLSIETNINDAIKEQVAT
-542 NPSYAVSDTVQLVV
+542 YAVSDTVRISVSFD
-556 KRGYTVTSASLKS
+556 KRFTLKSISVKS
-569 ALKVP
+569 ALGVP
-574 VPMIDNTTF
+574 TTMINDTTF
-583 VMPSQN
+583 LMPSHDMV
-589 VTLTLQLTLSLDED
+589 VT
-603 QEANQSISSFS
+603 
-614 VSADKQVT
+614 
-622 FSPGNLQYN
+622 
-631 PANDEWQ
+631 
-638 FAANQTDYIGDAN
+638 
-651 ANISST
+651 
-657 YNGWLD
+657 
-663 LFGWSTSATN
+663 
-673 FGVNTSTNYSD
+673 
-684 YSGSFVDWGAN
+684 
-695 KIGNDAPNTW
+695 
-705 CTLSKDEWMYIF
+705 
-717 YNRPNAQS
+717 
-725 LFALG
+725 
-730 SVNGVNGT
+730 
-738 IILPDNWTT
+738 
-747 PDGVSFV
+747 
-754 ASTTQGLSWDG
+754 
-765 SYYYNSNGNNF
+765 
-776 SHNTYTAEQWQTMEQ
+776 
-791 AGAVFLPASGYRSG
+791 
-805 TAVRSVGY
+805 
-813 VCYYWSS
+813 
-820 TEYYES
+820 TEYIRSKEIGR
-826 YAYLVSFDSS
+826 V
-836 SLYPQ
+836 
-841 YDYYRY
+841 
-847 RGQAVRLA
+847 G
-855 KTFVPTF
+855 
-862 QILAIPS
+862 
-869 DLALGTVA
+869 
-877 GSGVFKKGEQTTLKA
+877 
-892 TANEGYK
+892 
-899 FTQWSDGNT
+899 
-908 DNPRTVTVTSDVT
+908 
-921 YTAEFTKLEQLNGLF
+921 GLF
-936 SAGDDTQIYFSRGNL
+936 SVGDDTQIYFSRGNL

-1009 YKGDFVDW
+1009 YKGNFVDW

-1034 GDEWIYIFTQRPN
+1034 GDEWIYIFTRRPN

-1142 HFTGSRIVPDGENN
+1142 HFTGNRIVPDGENN

-1190 EGDYVTLTATANEGY
+1190 EDEYVTLTATANEGY

-1238 QHVLVDGIYYN
+1238 QRVLVDGIYYN

-1271 SYSGDVVIPTTV
+1271 SYSGDVVIPATV

-1300 FFAYEVT
+1300 FLAYEVT

-1314 VVHIETEAFADC
+1314 VVRIETEAFADC

-1334 TSIQSIGSRAFN
+1334 TSIQSIDNHAFN
-1346 YGMGI
+1346 YGMEI
-1351 INHITLLAT
+1351 INHITLLAP
-1360 TPPTIGDMAFGYTY
+1360 TPPTVGDMAFGYTY
-1374 SEYEDM
+1374 SEYEYM
-1380 TCTIHIPC
+1380 ICTIHIPC

-1397 EGWTPLSTQDGL
+1397 EGWTSLSTQDGL

-1425 NDQHGVAR
+1425 NEQQGAAR

-1480 AEFAANTYTVSTKV
+1480 AEFTANTYTVSTKV

-1499 GSVSGAGPY
+1499 GYVSGAGPY

-1566 DRGRVKVILVAEP
+1566 EKGRVKIILVAEP
-1579 IEGFEFSHWSDDNTD
+1579 IEGFEFLEWSDGNTE
-1594 NPRAFYPDGNLEVYA
+1594 NPRAFYPIEDIEVYA
-1609 YFKIASSTPTNVE
+1609 YFQVQSSTPTDIESSMISQARVWGN
-1622 NTQITSAK
+1622 S
-1630 VYGANGTLHVEGADN
+1630 GTLHVEGAN
-1645 DYYVLDASGKLIY
+1645 TDYYVLDAAGKLIY
-1658 TGRQEM
+1658 QGRQSDI
-1664 LSLPQGMYL
+1664 SLPVGVYL

>member
-47 AKILDKEGTLPVC
+47 AQILDKEGTLPVY
-60 YQLLYAGKCLEDGNT
+60 YQLIYAGKCLEDGNT

-89 YNIGLFSVSADKQV
+89 YNIGLFSVSVDKQV

-110 QYHPANDEWRFA
+110 QYHPKNNEWSFA
-122 ENQTDYIGDAN
+122 ENQYDYIGTDNVTGGSMSSNPTHGDSRYGDAL
-133 RNISADYYGWIDLF
+133 ADKVDLF
-147 GWGTG
+147 GWSTS
-152 ANPTTTSENEMDYAT
+152 TTNFGVSTSTDNNDYSGS

-175 IGADAPNTWRTLT
+175 IGNDAPNTWRTLT
-188 SDEWVYLFDTRT
+188 SEEWSYLRYNRT
-200 DASSLYG
+200 NADDLVG
-207 IAQVSG
+207 VAQVNG
-213 VNGLVVLPDDWTV
+213 VNGLIFLPDTWVCPEGVT
-226 PAGISF
+226 F
-232 KSGFHSDYVGD
+232 KSGFHSEW
-243 YSVYQSFTDE
+243 SVETYGQYQ
-253 KWQTMEQAGAVFL
+253 
-266 PTAGQRHGTDVYDVG
+266 
-281 YNGDYWSDTKRND
+281 
-294 ICAYRMN
+294 
-301 FCSRYLDSQID
+301 
-312 NMYNYGYSVRLVKDT
+312 
-327 DTPSTPEEPEN
+327 
-338 PEEPETPV
+338 
-346 DPETPKANY
+346 
-355 GENLLTNPSCD
+355 
-366 EYNSNGWNTTGNW
+366 
-379 ATVNGFWHGSHMN
+379 
-392 CTAEQTVNL
+392 
-401 LAKGFTA
+401 
-408 DELDAQ
+408 
-414 PYLYVSGRTFSDLGV
+414 TF
-429 GQDRYETGHTRMF
+429 
-442 VYCYGANGAEL
+442 
-453 KNIELQDV
+453 
-461 SYTSDGSQ
+461 
-469 KYHYEWDT
+469 
-477 YAAQCPLPIGTRS
+477 
-490 VKFYFEGKDCLF
+490 
-502 WGGNYGPK
+502 
-510 FDDLWLSLN
+510 
-519 QEKDETQY
+519 
-527 TVTIQSNEPNLVTTS
+527 
-542 NPSYAVSDTVQLVV
+542 
-556 KRGYTVTSASLKS
+556 
-569 ALKVP
+569 
-574 VPMIDNTTF
+574 
-583 VMPSQN
+583 
-589 VTLTLQLTLSLDED
+589 
-603 QEANQSISSFS
+603 
-614 VSADKQVT
+614 
-622 FSPGNLQYN
+622 
-631 PANDEWQ
+631 
-638 FAANQTDYIGDAN
+638 
-651 ANISST
+651 
-657 YNGWLD
+657 
-663 LFGWSTSATN
+663 
-673 FGVNTSTNYSD
+673 
-684 YSGSFVDWGAN
+684 
-695 KIGNDAPNTW
+695 
-705 CTLSKDEWMYIF
+705 
-717 YNRPNAQS
+717 
-725 LFALG
+725 
-730 SVNGVNGT
+730 
-738 IILPDNWTT
+738 
-747 PDGVSFV
+747 
-754 ASTTQGLSWDG
+754 
-765 SYYYNSNGNNF
+765 
-776 SHNTYTAEQWQTMEQ
+776 TAEQWSKLEST
-791 AGAVFLPASGYRSG
+791 GAVFLPAAGIRYGSNVYNVQNFG
-805 TAVRSVGY
+805 
-813 VCYYWSS
+813 YYWSA
-820 TEYYES
+820 TEIYGSSAYYLHFNSAE
-826 YAYLVSFDSS
+826 AYM
-836 SLYPQ
+836 YY
-841 YDYYRY
+841 YDRFY
-847 RGQAVRLA
+847 GQSVRLA
-855 KTFVPTF
+855 KTFVVPTF
-862 QILAIPS
+862 QVLATSS
-869 DLALGTVA
+869 DLAHGTVE
-877 GSGVFKKGEQTTLKA
+877 GGGVFKKGEQTTLKA

-1034 GDEWIYIFTQRPN
+1034 GDEWIYIFTRRPN

-1076 TFKSGYPTNNG
+1076 TFKSGYPTNND

-1111 PQAGMRSGTQVTDYT
+1111 PQAGMRTGTQVTNYT

-1190 EGDYVTLTATANEGY
+1190 EGDHVTLKATANEGY

-1249 FDIAK
+1249 FDVENK
-1254 KVATVTY
+1254 TATVTY
-1261 NGSDEPWNNP
+1261 NGSDEPWRNP
-1271 SYSGDVVIPTTV
+1271 SYTGDVVIPATV

-1314 VVHIETEAFADC
+1314 VVHIETEAFAEC

-1334 TSIQSIGSRAFN
+1334 TSIQSIASYAFN
-1346 YGMGI
+1346 YGMEI
-1351 INHITLLAT
+1351 INHITLLAP
-1360 TPPTIGDMAFGYTY
+1360 TPPTVGDRAFGSTY
-1374 SEYEDM
+1374 SEYEYM

-1425 NDQHGVAR
+1425 NEQQGAAH
-1433 IVQSNVCDD
+1433 IVLSNVCDD
-1442 DNAIIEAVANYGY
+1442 DDAIIEAVANYGY

-1514 TLTATANP
+1514 TLTAKANP

-1630 VYGANGTLHVEGADN
+1630 VYGANGTLHVEGADTN
-1645 DYYVLDASGKLIY
+1645 YYVLDASGKLIY
-1658 TGRQEM
+1658 TGRQET

>member
-1 MKKLLLLMSAV
+1 MKKLLLFMSAV

-26 MPDGRH
+26 MPDGKH

-47 AKILDKEGTLPVC
+47 AKILDKEGTLPVY
-60 YQLLYAGKCLEDGNT
+60 YQLIYAGKCLEDGNT
-75 LQDYSVQKDATLYL
+75 LQDYSVQKDVTLYL
-89 YNIGLFSVSADKQV
+89 YNIGLFLASADKQV

-167 FVDWGTNQ
+167 FIDWGTNP
-175 IGADAPNTWRTLT
+175 IGLDAPNTWRTLT
-188 SDEWVYLFDTRT
+188 NDEWMYIFNERPNAQSLF
-200 DASSLYG
+200 AFGS
-207 IAQVSG
+207 VNG
-213 VNGLVVLPDDWTV
+213 VNGIILLPDNWTTPLGV
-226 PAGISF
+226 DFVASTSQGLYWDGVLYRNDNDNNFSHNTYT
-232 KSGFHSDYVGD
+232 SEQWS
-243 YSVYQSFTDE
+243 E
-253 KWQTMEQAGAVFL
+253 MEQSGAVFL
-266 PTAGQRHGTDVYDVG
+266 PASGNRYGASAGGFGYHG
-281 YNGDYWSDTKRND
+281 NYWSSTGEYGSSAHCMYLSTFIFEPMSSD
-294 ICAYRMN
+294 IRD
-301 FCSRYLDSQID
+301 LGQ
-312 NMYNYGYSVRLVKDT
+312 SVRLVKEASA
-327 DTPSTPEEPEN
+327 DTPSTPEEPEI

-429 GQDRYETGHTRMF
+429 GQNRYKTGHTRMF

-477 YAAQCPLPIGTRS
+477 YAAQCPLPVGTRS

-519 QEKDETQY
+519 KEKDETQY
-527 TVTIQSNEPNLVTTS
+527 KLSIETNINDAIKEQVAT
-542 NPSYAVSDTVQLVV
+542 YAVSDTVRISVSFD
-556 KRGYTVTSASLKS
+556 KRFTLKSISVKS
-569 ALKVP
+569 ALGVP
-574 VPMIDNTTF
+574 TTMINDTTF
-583 VMPSQN
+583 LMPSHDMV
-589 VTLTLQLTLSLDED
+589 VT
-603 QEANQSISSFS
+603 
-614 VSADKQVT
+614 
-622 FSPGNLQYN
+622 
-631 PANDEWQ
+631 
-638 FAANQTDYIGDAN
+638 
-651 ANISST
+651 
-657 YNGWLD
+657 
-663 LFGWSTSATN
+663 
-673 FGVNTSTNYSD
+673 
-684 YSGSFVDWGAN
+684 
-695 KIGNDAPNTW
+695 
-705 CTLSKDEWMYIF
+705 
-717 YNRPNAQS
+717 
-725 LFALG
+725 
-730 SVNGVNGT
+730 
-738 IILPDNWTT
+738 
-747 PDGVSFV
+747 
-754 ASTTQGLSWDG
+754 
-765 SYYYNSNGNNF
+765 
-776 SHNTYTAEQWQTMEQ
+776 
-791 AGAVFLPASGYRSG
+791 
-805 TAVRSVGY
+805 
-813 VCYYWSS
+813 
-820 TEYYES
+820 TEYIRSKEI
-826 YAYLVSFDSS
+826 
-836 SLYPQ
+836 
-841 YDYYRY
+841 
-847 RGQAVRLA
+847 GRL
-855 KTFVPTF
+855 
-862 QILAIPS
+862 
-869 DLALGTVA
+869 G
-877 GSGVFKKGEQTTLKA
+877 
-892 TANEGYK
+892 
-899 FTQWSDGNT
+899 
-908 DNPRTVTVTSDVT
+908 
-921 YTAEFTKLEQLNGLF
+921 GLF

-1047 AGALYGVAQVAGVNG
+1047 AGALYGVAQVAGING

-1076 TFKSGYPTNNG
+1076 TFKSGYPTNND

-1142 HFTGSRIVPDGENN
+1142 HFTGNRIVPDGENN

-1190 EGDYVTLTATANEGY
+1190 EDEYVTLTATANEGY

-1261 NGSDEPWNNP
+1261 NGSDDPWNNP
-1271 SYSGDVVIPTTV
+1271 SYSGDVVIPATV

-1314 VVHIETEAFADC
+1314 VVHIETETFADC

-1351 INHITLLAT
+1351 INHITLLAP
-1360 TPPTIGDMAFGYTY
+1360 TPPTIGDRAFGYTS

-1425 NDQHGVAR
+1425 NEQQGAAR

-1480 AEFAANTYTVSTKV
+1480 AEFTANTYTVSTKV

-1499 GSVSGAGPY
+1499 GYVSGAGPY

-1645 DYYVLDASGKLIY
+1645 DYYVLDAAGKLMY
-1658 TGRQEM
+1658 AGRQETIT
-1664 LSLPQGMYL
+1664 LPTGVYL

>member
-1 MKKLLLLMSAV
+1 MSAV

-47 AKILDKEGTLPVC
+47 AKILDKEGTLPVY
-60 YQLLYAGKCLEDGNT
+60 YQLIYAGKCLEDGNT

-110 QYHPANDEWRFA
+110 QYHPAMNEWRFA
-122 ENQTDYIGDAN
+122 ENQTDYIGAAN
-133 RNISADYYGWIDLF
+133 STISETYNGWIDLF

-152 ANPTTTSENEMDYAT
+152 DAPTKSSPFYSAYQT
-167 FVDWGTNQ
+167 FVDWGTNT
-175 IGADAPNTWRTLT
+175 IGTDAPNTWRTL
-188 SDEWVYLFDTRT
+188 SKDEWNYIFYNRPNAQSLF
-200 DASSLYG
+200 ALGS
-207 IAQVSG
+207 VNG
-213 VNGLVVLPDDWTV
+213 VNGTIILPDNWTT
-226 PAGISF
+226 PAGVSF
-232 KSGFHSDYVGD
+232 VASTTNGLSWQGGYYYNSNGTNYGD
-243 YSVYQSFTDE
+243 NTYTSEQWS
-253 KWQTMEQAGAVFL
+253 KMEQAGAVFL
-266 PTAGQRHGTDVYDVG
+266 PASGSRSDTNVGDVG
-281 YNGDYWSDTKRND
+281 NIGRYWSSTGREEFY
-294 ICAYRMN
+294 AYGVDFQSNSLNPQTNLVRDCG
-301 FCSRYLDSQID
+301 F
-312 NMYNYGYSVRLVKDT
+312 SVRLAKESEV
-327 DTPSTPEEPEN
+327 DTPSTPEEPE
-338 PEEPETPV
+338 
-346 DPETPKANY
+346 TPKATY
-355 GENLLTNPSCD
+355 GKNLLTNPSCNN
-366 EYNSNGWNTTGNW
+366 NSSDGWNVSGNW
-379 ATVNGFWHGSHMN
+379 STTENYWHASYMN
-392 CTAEQTVNL
+392 CSAEQIVNFVE
-401 LAKGFTA
+401 KGFTVE
-408 DELDAQ
+408 ELDNQ
-414 PYLYVSGRTFSDLGV
+414 PYIYVSGRAYSDLGV
-429 GQDRYETGHTRMF
+429 GQNRNKTGYTRLWT
-442 VYCYGANGAEL
+442 YCYAEDGT
-453 KNIELQDV
+453 ELAKLEMHNV
-461 SYTSDGSQ
+461 SYTTDGTQ
-469 KYHYEWDT
+469 EYHYEWDT
-477 YAAQCPLPIGTRS
+477 YAAQCPLPVGTRS
-490 VKFYFEGKDCLF
+490 AKFYFEGKDCLY
-502 WGGNYGPK
+502 WGGNFGPK

-622 FSPGNLQYN
+622 FSKGNLQYH
-631 PANDEWQ
+631 PKNDEWR
-638 FAANQTDYIGDAN
+638 FAENQTDYIGDAN
-651 ANISST
+651 SNIAAD
-657 YNGWLD
+657 YDGWID
-663 LFGWSTSATN
+663 LFGWGTGDAPTKSSTS
-673 FGVNTSTNYSD
+673 YSD
-684 YSGSFVDWGAN
+684 YSTFVDWDTNQIGA
-695 KIGNDAPNTW
+695 DAPNTW
-705 CTLSKDEWMYIF
+705 RTLSKDEWMYIF

-754 ASTTQGLSWDG
+754 ASTTQGLSWGG
-765 SYYYNSNGNNF
+765 SSYYNSNDNNF

-805 TAVRSVGY
+805 TAVRNVGDY
-813 VCYYWSS
+813 GYYWSS
-820 TEYYES
+820 TEDNEDFPYGVY
-826 YAYLVSFDSS
+826 FDSYL
-836 SLYPQ
+836 LYPQ
-841 YDYYRY
+841 GKYGRHS
-847 RGQAVRLA
+847 GLAVRLA
-855 KTFVPTF
+855 KTFVLTF
-862 QILAIPS
+862 QVLATPS
-869 DLALGTVA
+869 DLAHGTVA
-877 GSGVFKKGEQTTLKA
+877 GSGVFKMGEQTTLKA

-908 DNPRTVTVTSDVT
+908 D
-921 YTAEFTKLEQLNGLF
+921 
-936 SAGDDTQIYFSRGNL
+936 
-951 RYTRSTDTW
+951 
-960 SFATYQYDFVGA
+960 
-972 ANTNGAELADVVD
+972 
-985 LFGWSTDGNPN
+985 
-996 TKWGISTSTNTDD
+996 
-1009 YKGDFVDW
+1009 
-1017 GTNVIG
+1017 
-1023 ESPANT
+1023 
-1029 WRTPT
+1029 
-1034 GDEWIYIFTQRPN
+1034 
-1047 AGALYGVAQVAGVNG
+1047 
-1062 LILLPDNWTGVSGI
+1062 
-1076 TFKSGYPTNNG
+1076 
-1087 NFADY
+1087 
-1092 QSFTLDQWN
+1092 
-1101 IMEANGAVFL
+1101 
-1111 PQAGMRSGTQVTDYT
+1111 
-1126 HYWAATKKSDT
+1126 
-1137 NAALL
+1137 
-1142 HFTGSRIVPDGENN
+1142 
-1156 IAFGFVVRLVQSQKK
+1156 
-1171 YTITTVAENG
+1171 
-1181 VVTGGGVYV
+1181 
-1190 EGDYVTLTATANEGY
+1190 
-1205 KFTQWSDGNTEN
+1205 N

-1271 SYSGDVVIPTTV
+1271 SYSGDVVIPATV

-1300 FFAYEVT
+1300 FLAYEVT

-1314 VVHIETEAFADC
+1314 VVRIETEAFADC

-1334 TSIQSIGSRAFN
+1334 TSIQSIDNHAFN

-1360 TPPTIGDMAFGYTY
+1360 TPPTVGDMAFGYTY
-1374 SEYEDM
+1374 SEYDEM

-1425 NDQHGVAR
+1425 NDQHGAAH
-1433 IVQSNVCDD
+1433 IVQSNACDD

-1658 TGRQEM
+1658 TGRQET

>member
-1 MKKLLLLMSAV
+1 MSAV

-32 VTLEVEPTDRIEDVK
+32 ITLEVEPTDRIEDVK
-47 AKILDKEGTLPVC
+47 AKILDKEGTLPVY
-60 YQLLYAGKCLEDGNT
+60 YQLIYAGKCLENGNT

-89 YNIGLFSVSADKQV
+89 YNIGLFLASADKQII
-103 VFSPGNL
+103 FSSGNL

-167 FVDWGTNQ
+167 FIDWGTNQ
-175 IGADAPNTWRTLT
+175 IGSDAPNTWRTLT
-188 SDEWVYLFDTRT
+188 SDEWMYIFNERPNAQSLF
-200 DASSLYG
+200 AFGS
-207 IAQVSG
+207 VNG
-213 VNGLVVLPDDWTV
+213 VNGIILLPDNWTTPLGV
-226 PAGISF
+226 DFVASTSQGLYWDGVLYHNDNGNNFSHNTYTPEQWS
-232 KSGFHSDYVGD
+232 
-243 YSVYQSFTDE
+243 E
-253 KWQTMEQAGAVFL
+253 MEQSGAVFL
-266 PTAGQRHGTDVYDVG
+266 PASGFRDGAMALVGDHGNYWSST
-281 YNGDYWSDTKRND
+281 GDYGTSAHN
-294 ICAYRMN
+294 I
-301 FCSRYLDSQID
+301 YLSTSIFDPNSMDMRLLGQ
-312 NMYNYGYSVRLVKDT
+312 SVRLVKDT
-327 DTPSTPEEPEN
+327 DTPSTPEEPEI

-429 GQDRYETGHTRMF
+429 GQNRYKTGHTRMF

-477 YAAQCPLPIGTRS
+477 YAAQCPLPVGTRS

-519 QEKDETQY
+519 KEKDETQY
-527 TVTIQSNEPNLVTTS
+527 KLSIETNINDAIKEQVAT
-542 NPSYAVSDTVQLVV
+542 YAVSDTVRISVSFD
-556 KRGYTVTSASLKS
+556 KRFTLKSISVKS
-569 ALKVP
+569 ALGVP
-574 VPMIDNTTF
+574 TTMINDTTF
-583 VMPSQN
+583 LMPSHDMV
-589 VTLTLQLTLSLDED
+589 VTTEYIRSKEIGRLEGLF
-603 QEANQSISSFS
+603 SIGEG
-614 VSADKQVT
+614 KQVY
-622 FSPGNLQYN
+622 FSQGNLQYH
-631 PANDEWQ
+631 PAMNEWR
-638 FAANQTDYIGDAN
+638 FAPSQLDYIGEAN
-651 ANISST
+651 SNCSST
-657 YNGWLD
+657 YNGWL
-663 LFGWSTSATN
+663 
-673 FGVNTSTNYSD
+673 
-684 YSGSFVDWGAN
+684 
-695 KIGNDAPNTW
+695 
-705 CTLSKDEWMYIF
+705 
-717 YNRPNAQS
+717 
-725 LFALG
+725 
-730 SVNGVNGT
+730 
-738 IILPDNWTT
+738 
-747 PDGVSFV
+747 
-754 ASTTQGLSWDG
+754 
-765 SYYYNSNGNNF
+765 
-776 SHNTYTAEQWQTMEQ
+776 
-791 AGAVFLPASGYRSG
+791 
-805 TAVRSVGY
+805 
-813 VCYYWSS
+813 
-820 TEYYES
+820 
-826 YAYLVSFDSS
+826 
-836 SLYPQ
+836 
-841 YDYYRY
+841 
-847 RGQAVRLA
+847 
-855 KTFVPTF
+855 
-862 QILAIPS
+862 
-869 DLALGTVA
+869 
-877 GSGVFKKGEQTTLKA
+877 
-892 TANEGYK
+892 
-899 FTQWSDGNT
+899 
-908 DNPRTVTVTSDVT
+908 
-921 YTAEFTKLEQLNGLF
+921 
-936 SAGDDTQIYFSRGNL
+936 
-951 RYTRSTDTW
+951 
-960 SFATYQYDFVGA
+960 
-972 ANTNGAELADVVD
+972 D

-1009 YKGDFVDW
+1009 YKGNFVDW

-1047 AGALYGVAQVAGVNG
+1047 AGALHGVAQVAGVNG

-1076 TFKSGYPTNNG
+1076 TFKSGYPTNND

-1142 HFTGSRIVPDGENN
+1142 HFTGNRIVPDGENN

-1190 EGDYVTLTATANEGY
+1190 EDDYVTLIATANEGY

-1230 AEFTAIPT
+1230 AEFAPIPT

-1249 FDIAK
+1249 FDVENK
-1254 KVATVTY
+1254 TATVTY
-1261 NGSDEPWNNP
+1261 NEEDPMH
-1271 SYSGDVVIPTTV
+1271 SYHGDVNIPASV
-1283 NYEGMTF
+1283 EYEGYTF
-1290 EVLTIGQYAF
+1290 NVVAIGERAF
-1300 FFAYEVT
+1300 DMCWEIT
-1307 SVSIPEG
+1307 SISIPEG
-1314 VVHIETEAFADC
+1314 VTLIEHRAFSDC
-1326 GFKEITLP
+1326 YFPILTLP
-1334 TSIQSIGSRAFN
+1334 STITEIQDMAF
-1346 YGMGI
+1346 MMCHMDTI
-1351 INHITLLAT
+1351 VLLSN
-1360 TPPTIGDMAFGYTY
+1360 TPPTISEMSFDMFH
-1374 SEYEDM
+1374 SL
-1380 TCTIHIPC
+1380 CIIPC
-1388 GTLETYLAG
+1388 GTMEAYMDNSVWARMI
-1397 EGWTPLSTQDGL
+1397 EDG
-1409 YIKEPDPEN
+1409 YRMNIQEPAPAN
-1418 TLTVATT
+1418 TLTIATT
-1425 NDQHGVAR
+1425 NEQQGAAR
-1433 IVQSNVCDD
+1433 IVQSNACDD

-1499 GSVSGAGPY
+1499 GYVSGAGSY

-1522 FYRFVQWSD
+1522 FYRFVRWSD

-1645 DYYVLDASGKLIY
+1645 DYYVLDAAGKLMY
-1658 TGRQEM
+1658 AGRQETIT
-1664 LSLPQGMYL
+1664 LPTGVYL

>member
-26 MPDGRH
+26 MPDGKH

-47 AKILDKEGTLPVC
+47 AKILDKEGTLPVY
-60 YQLLYAGKCLEDGNT
+60 YQLIYAGKCLEDGNT

-89 YNIGLFSVSADKQV
+89 YNIGLFLASADKQII
-103 VFSPGNL
+103 FSSGNL
-110 QYHPANDEWRFA
+110 QYHPANNEWRFA

-133 RNISADYYGWIDLF
+133 SNIAADYDGWIDLF

-152 ANPTTTSENEMDYAT
+152 DAPTKSSPFYSAYQT
-167 FVDWGTNQ
+167 FVDWGTNT
-175 IGADAPNTWRTLT
+175 IGTDAPNTWRTL
-188 SDEWVYLFDTRT
+188 SKDEWNYIFYNRPNAQSLF
-200 DASSLYG
+200 ALGS
-207 IAQVSG
+207 VNG
-213 VNGLVVLPDDWTV
+213 VNGTIILPDNWTTPDGV
-226 PAGISF
+226 SF
-232 KSGFHSDYVGD
+232 VASTTQGLSWQGGYYYNSNGTNYGD
-243 YSVYQSFTDE
+243 NTYTSEQWS
-253 KWQTMEQAGAVFL
+253 KMEQAGAVFL
-266 PTAGQRHGTDVYDVG
+266 PASGSRSDTNVGDVG
-281 YNGDYWSDTKRND
+281 NIGRYWSSTGHEEFY
-294 ICAYRMN
+294 AYGVDFQSNSLNPQTNLVRDCG
-301 FCSRYLDSQID
+301 F
-312 NMYNYGYSVRLVKDT
+312 SVRLAKEPEA
-327 DTPSTPEEPEN
+327 DTPSTPEEPE
-338 PEEPETPV
+338 
-346 DPETPKANY
+346 TPKATY
-355 GENLLTNPSCD
+355 GKNLLTNPSCNN
-366 EYNSNGWNTTGNW
+366 NSSDGWNVSGNW
-379 ATVNGFWHGSHMN
+379 STTENYWHASYMN
-392 CTAEQTVNL
+392 CSAEQTVNFVE
-401 LAKGFTA
+401 KGFTVE
-408 DELDAQ
+408 ELDNQ
-414 PYLYVSGRTFSDLGV
+414 PYIYVSGRAYSDLGV
-429 GQDRYETGHTRMF
+429 GQNRNKTGYTRLWT
-442 VYCYGANGAEL
+442 YCYAEDGT
-453 KNIELQDV
+453 ELAKLEMHNV
-461 SYTSDGSQ
+461 SYTTDGTQ
-469 KYHYEWDT
+469 EYHYEWDT
-477 YAAQCPLPIGTRS
+477 YAAQCPLPVGTRS
-490 VKFYFEGKDCLF
+490 AKFYFEGKDCLY
-502 WGGNYGPK
+502 WGGNFGPK

-622 FSPGNLQYN
+622 FSPGNLQYH
-631 PANDEWQ
+631 PANDEWR
-638 FAANQTDYIGDAN
+638 FAENQTDYIGDAN
-651 ANISST
+651 SNIAAD
-657 YNGWLD
+657 YDGWID
-663 LFGWSTSATN
+663 LFGWGTGDAPTKSSTLH
-673 FGVNTSTNYSD
+673 SD
-684 YSGSFVDWGAN
+684 YSTFVDWGTN
-695 KIGNDAPNTW
+695 PIGADAPNTW
-705 CTLSKDEWMYIF
+705 RTLSKDEWMYIF

-747 PDGVSFV
+747 PSGVSFV
-754 ASTTQGLSWDG
+754 ASTTQGLSWEWYG

-791 AGAVFLPASGYRSG
+791 AGAVFLPASGDRWGADVSN
-805 TAVRSVGY
+805 VGSNGI
-813 VCYYWSS
+813 YWSS
-820 TEYYES
+820 TELDVYR
-826 YAYLVSFDSS
+826 AYRVCFDSYG
-836 SLYPQ
+836 LYPQ
-841 YDYYRY
+841 DYNGRDYAR
-847 RGQAVRLA
+847 AVRLA
-855 KTFVPTF
+855 KTFVVPTF
-862 QILAIPS
+862 QVLAIPS
-869 DLALGTVA
+869 DLAHGTVA
-877 GSGVFKKGEQTTLKA
+877 GSGVFKMGEQTTLK
-892 TANEGYK
+892 
-899 FTQWSDGNT
+899 
-908 DNPRTVTVTSDVT
+908 
-921 YTAEFTKLEQLNGLF
+921 
-936 SAGDDTQIYFSRGNL
+936 
-951 RYTRSTDTW
+951 
-960 SFATYQYDFVGA
+960 
-972 ANTNGAELADVVD
+972 
-985 LFGWSTDGNPN
+985 
-996 TKWGISTSTNTDD
+996 
-1009 YKGDFVDW
+1009 
-1017 GTNVIG
+1017 
-1023 ESPANT
+1023 
-1029 WRTPT
+1029 
-1034 GDEWIYIFTQRPN
+1034 
-1047 AGALYGVAQVAGVNG
+1047 
-1062 LILLPDNWTGVSGI
+1062 
-1076 TFKSGYPTNNG
+1076 
-1087 NFADY
+1087 
-1092 QSFTLDQWN
+1092 
-1101 IMEANGAVFL
+1101 
-1111 PQAGMRSGTQVTDYT
+1111 
-1126 HYWAATKKSDT
+1126 
-1137 NAALL
+1137 
-1142 HFTGSRIVPDGENN
+1142 
-1156 IAFGFVVRLVQSQKK
+1156 
-1171 YTITTVAENG
+1171 
-1181 VVTGGGVYV
+1181 
-1190 EGDYVTLTATANEGY
+1190 ATANEGY

-1249 FDIAK
+1249 FDVENK
-1254 KVATVTY
+1254 TATVTN
-1261 NGSDEPWNNP
+1261 NGSDDPEPWFNP
-1271 SYSGDVVIPTTV
+1271 SYSGDVVIPATV
-1283 NYEGMTF
+1283 NYESMTF

-1300 FFAYEVT
+1300 DYAHEVT
-1307 SVSIPEG
+1307 SIDIPEG
-1314 VVHIETEAFADC
+1314 VVRIEAEAFGDC
-1326 GFKEITLP
+1326 GFNSITLP
-1334 TSIQSIGSRAFN
+1334 TSIQSIGSRAFL
-1346 YGMGI
+1346 GMI
-1351 INHITLLAT
+1351 PINNITLLAT
-1360 TPPTIGDMAFGYTY
+1360 TPPTVGDMAFGYTY
-1374 SEYEDM
+1374 SEYDEM

-1397 EGWTPLSTQDGL
+1397 EGWTPLRTQDGL
-1409 YIKEPDPEN
+1409 YIKEPDSEN

-1425 NDQHGVAR
+1425 NDQHGAAR
-1433 IVQSNVCDD
+1433 IVQSNACDD

-1508 LYTAEA
+1508 FYTAEA

-1630 VYGANGTLHVEGADN
+1630 VYGANGTLHVEGADTN
-1645 DYYVLDASGKLIY
+1645 YYVLDASGKLIY

>member
-1 MKKLLLLMSAV
+1 MKKLLLFMSAV

-47 AKILDKEGTLPVC
+47 AKILDKEGTLPVY
-60 YQLLYAGKCLEDGNT
+60 YQLIYAGKCLEDGNT

-89 YNIGLFSVSADKQV
+89 YNIGLFSVSVDKQV

-110 QYHPANDEWRFA
+110 QYHPAMNEWRFA

-133 RNISADYYGWIDLF
+133 SNIAADYDGWIDLF

-152 ANPTTTSENEMDYAT
+152 DAPTKSSTSYSDYST

-327 DTPSTPEEPEN
+327 DTPSTPEEPEI

-429 GQDRYETGHTRMF
+429 GQNRYETGHTRMF

-519 QEKDETQY
+519 KEKDETQY
-527 TVTIQSNEPNLVTTS
+527 KLSIETNINDAIKEQVAT
-542 NPSYAVSDTVQLVV
+542 YAVSDTVRISVSFD
-556 KRGYTVTSASLKS
+556 KRFTLKSISVKS
-569 ALKVP
+569 ALGVP
-574 VPMIDNTTF
+574 TTMINDTTF
-583 VMPSQN
+583 LMPSHDMV
-589 VTLTLQLTLSLDED
+589 VT
-603 QEANQSISSFS
+603 
-614 VSADKQVT
+614 
-622 FSPGNLQYN
+622 
-631 PANDEWQ
+631 
-638 FAANQTDYIGDAN
+638 
-651 ANISST
+651 
-657 YNGWLD
+657 
-663 LFGWSTSATN
+663 
-673 FGVNTSTNYSD
+673 
-684 YSGSFVDWGAN
+684 
-695 KIGNDAPNTW
+695 
-705 CTLSKDEWMYIF
+705 
-717 YNRPNAQS
+717 
-725 LFALG
+725 
-730 SVNGVNGT
+730 
-738 IILPDNWTT
+738 
-747 PDGVSFV
+747 
-754 ASTTQGLSWDG
+754 
-765 SYYYNSNGNNF
+765 
-776 SHNTYTAEQWQTMEQ
+776 
-791 AGAVFLPASGYRSG
+791 
-805 TAVRSVGY
+805 
-813 VCYYWSS
+813 
-820 TEYYES
+820 TEYIRSKEI
-826 YAYLVSFDSS
+826 
-836 SLYPQ
+836 
-841 YDYYRY
+841 
-847 RGQAVRLA
+847 GRL
-855 KTFVPTF
+855 
-862 QILAIPS
+862 
-869 DLALGTVA
+869 
-877 GSGVFKKGEQTTLKA
+877 E
-892 TANEGYK
+892 
-899 FTQWSDGNT
+899 
-908 DNPRTVTVTSDVT
+908 
-921 YTAEFTKLEQLNGLF
+921 GLF
-936 SAGDDTQIYFSRGNL
+936 SVGDDTQIYFSRGNL

-1009 YKGDFVDW
+1009 YKGNFVDW

-1034 GDEWIYIFTQRPN
+1034 GDEWIYIFTRRPN

-1142 HFTGSRIVPDGENN
+1142 HFTGNRIVPDGENN

-1190 EGDYVTLTATANEGY
+1190 EGDNVMLTATANEGY

-1261 NGSDEPWNNP
+1261 NGSDDPWNNP
-1271 SYSGDVVIPTTV
+1271 SYSGDVVIPATV

-1300 FFAYEVT
+1300 FLAYEVT
-1307 SVSIPEG
+1307 SVIIPEG
-1314 VVHIETEAFADC
+1314 VVRIETEAFADC

-1334 TSIQSIGSRAFN
+1334 TSIQSIASYAFN
-1346 YGMGI
+1346 YGMEI

-1360 TPPTIGDMAFGYTY
+1360 TPPTIGDRAFGYTY
-1374 SEYEDM
+1374 SEYEWM

-1388 GTLETYLAG
+1388 GSLETYLAG
-1397 EGWTPLSTQDGL
+1397 EGWAPLSTQDGL

-1425 NDQHGVAR
+1425 NDQHGAAR

-1645 DYYVLDASGKLIY
+1645 DYYVLDAAGKLMY
-1658 TGRQEM
+1658 AGRQETIT
-1664 LSLPQGMYL
+1664 LPTGVYL

>member
-47 AKILDKEGTLPVC
+47 AQILDKEGTLPVY
-60 YQLLYAGKCLEDGNT
+60 YQLIYAGKCLEDGNT
-75 LQDYSVQKDATLYL
+75 LQDYSVKKDDTLYL

-110 QYHPANDEWRFA
+110 QYHPAMNEWRFA

-133 RNISADYYGWIDLF
+133 SNIAADYDGWIDLF

-152 ANPTTTSENEMDYAT
+152 DAPTKSSPFYSAYQT
-167 FVDWGTNQ
+167 FVDWGTNT
-175 IGADAPNTWRTLT
+175 IGTDAPNTWRTL
-188 SDEWVYLFDTRT
+188 
-200 DASSLYG
+200 
-207 IAQVSG
+207 
-213 VNGLVVLPDDWTV
+213 P
-226 PAGISF
+226 
-232 KSGFHSDYVGD
+232 
-243 YSVYQSFTDE
+243 
-253 KWQTMEQAGAVFL
+253 
-266 PTAGQRHGTDVYDVG
+266 
-281 YNGDYWSDTKRND
+281 
-294 ICAYRMN
+294 
-301 FCSRYLDSQID
+301 
-312 NMYNYGYSVRLVKDT
+312 
-327 DTPSTPEEPEN
+327 
-338 PEEPETPV
+338 
-346 DPETPKANY
+346 
-355 GENLLTNPSCD
+355 
-366 EYNSNGWNTTGNW
+366 
-379 ATVNGFWHGSHMN
+379 
-392 CTAEQTVNL
+392 
-401 LAKGFTA
+401 
-408 DELDAQ
+408 
-414 PYLYVSGRTFSDLGV
+414 
-429 GQDRYETGHTRMF
+429 
-442 VYCYGANGAEL
+442 
-453 KNIELQDV
+453 
-461 SYTSDGSQ
+461 
-469 KYHYEWDT
+469 
-477 YAAQCPLPIGTRS
+477 
-490 VKFYFEGKDCLF
+490 
-502 WGGNYGPK
+502 
-510 FDDLWLSLN
+510 
-519 QEKDETQY
+519 
-527 TVTIQSNEPNLVTTS
+527 
-542 NPSYAVSDTVQLVV
+542 
-556 KRGYTVTSASLKS
+556 
-569 ALKVP
+569 
-574 VPMIDNTTF
+574 
-583 VMPSQN
+583 
-589 VTLTLQLTLSLDED
+589 
-603 QEANQSISSFS
+603 
-614 VSADKQVT
+614 
-622 FSPGNLQYN
+622 
-631 PANDEWQ
+631 
-638 FAANQTDYIGDAN
+638 
-651 ANISST
+651 
-657 YNGWLD
+657 
-663 LFGWSTSATN
+663 
-673 FGVNTSTNYSD
+673 
-684 YSGSFVDWGAN
+684 
-695 KIGNDAPNTW
+695 
-705 CTLSKDEWMYIF
+705 KDEWNYIF

-747 PDGVSFV
+747 PAGVSFV
-754 ASTTQGLSWDG
+754 ASTTNGLSWQG
-765 SYYYNSNGNNF
+765 GYYYNSNGTNYGD
-776 SHNTYTAEQWQTMEQ
+776 NTYTSEQWSKMEQ
-791 AGAVFLPASGYRSG
+791 AGAVFLPASGSRSD
-805 TAVRSVGY
+805 TNVGDIGNIGR
-813 VCYYWSS
+813 YWSS
-820 TEYYES
+820 TGREEF
-826 YAYLVSFDSS
+826 YAYGVDFQSNSLNPQTNLVRDCGFS
-836 SLYPQ
+836 
-841 YDYYRY
+841 
-847 RGQAVRLA
+847 VRLA
-855 KTFVPTF
+855 KTFVVPTF
-862 QILAIPS
+862 QVLATPS
-869 DLALGTVA
+869 DLAHGTVE
-877 GSGVFKKGEQTTLKA
+877 GGGVFKKGEQTTLKA

-1076 TFKSGYPTNNG
+1076 TFKSGYPTNND

-1142 HFTGSRIVPDGENN
+1142 HFTGNRIVPDGENN

-1190 EGDYVTLTATANEGY
+1190 EDEYVTLTATANEGY
-1205 KFTQWSDGNTEN
+1205 KFTQWSDGITEN

-1230 AEFTAIPT
+1230 AEFAPIPT

-1249 FDIAK
+1249 FDVENK
-1254 KVATVTY
+1254 TATVTY
-1261 NGSDEPWNNP
+1261 NEEDPMH
-1271 SYSGDVVIPTTV
+1271 SYHGDVNIPASV
-1283 NYEGMTF
+1283 EYEGYTF
-1290 EVLTIGQYAF
+1290 NVVAIGERAF
-1300 FFAYEVT
+1300 DMCWEIT
-1307 SVSIPEG
+1307 SISIPEG
-1314 VVHIETEAFADC
+1314 VTLIEHRAFSDC
-1326 GFKEITLP
+1326 YFPILTLP
-1334 TSIQSIGSRAFN
+1334 STITEIQDMAF
-1346 YGMGI
+1346 MMCHMDTI
-1351 INHITLLAT
+1351 VLLSN
-1360 TPPTIGDMAFGYTY
+1360 TPPTISEMSFDMFH
-1374 SEYEDM
+1374 SL
-1380 TCTIHIPC
+1380 CIIPC
-1388 GTLETYLAG
+1388 GTMEAYMDNSVWARMI
-1397 EGWTPLSTQDGL
+1397 EDG
-1409 YIKEPDPEN
+1409 YRMNIQEPAPAN

-1425 NDQHGVAR
+1425 NEQQGAAH
-1433 IVQSNVCDD
+1433 IVQSNACDD

-1630 VYGANGTLHVEGADN
+1630 VYGANGTLHVEGADTN
-1645 DYYVLDASGKLIY
+1645 YYVLDAAGKLMY
-1658 TGRQEM
+1658 AGRQETIT
-1664 LSLPQGMYL
+1664 LPTGVYL

>member
-26 MPDGRH
+26 MPDGKH

-47 AKILDKEGTLPVC
+47 AQILDKEGTLPVY

-110 QYHPANDEWRFA
+110 QYHPKNNEWRFA

-133 RNISADYYGWIDLF
+133 SNIAADYDGWIDLF

-152 ANPTTTSENEMDYAT
+152 YAPTKSSTLHSDYST

-312 NMYNYGYSVRLVKDT
+312 NMYNYGYSVRL
-327 DTPSTPEEPEN
+327 
-338 PEEPETPV
+338 
-346 DPETPKANY
+346 
-355 GENLLTNPSCD
+355 
-366 EYNSNGWNTTGNW
+366 
-379 ATVNGFWHGSHMN
+379 
-392 CTAEQTVNL
+392 
-401 LAKGFTA
+401 
-408 DELDAQ
+408 
-414 PYLYVSGRTFSDLGV
+414 
-429 GQDRYETGHTRMF
+429 
-442 VYCYGANGAEL
+442 
-453 KNIELQDV
+453 
-461 SYTSDGSQ
+461 
-469 KYHYEWDT
+469 
-477 YAAQCPLPIGTRS
+477 
-490 VKFYFEGKDCLF
+490 
-502 WGGNYGPK
+502 
-510 FDDLWLSLN
+510 
-519 QEKDETQY
+519 
-527 TVTIQSNEPNLVTTS
+527 
-542 NPSYAVSDTVQLVV
+542 
-556 KRGYTVTSASLKS
+556 
-569 ALKVP
+569 
-574 VPMIDNTTF
+574 
-583 VMPSQN
+583 
-589 VTLTLQLTLSLDED
+589 
-603 QEANQSISSFS
+603 
-614 VSADKQVT
+614 
-622 FSPGNLQYN
+622 
-631 PANDEWQ
+631 
-638 FAANQTDYIGDAN
+638 
-651 ANISST
+651 
-657 YNGWLD
+657 
-663 LFGWSTSATN
+663 
-673 FGVNTSTNYSD
+673 
-684 YSGSFVDWGAN
+684 
-695 KIGNDAPNTW
+695 
-705 CTLSKDEWMYIF
+705 
-717 YNRPNAQS
+717 
-725 LFALG
+725 
-730 SVNGVNGT
+730 
-738 IILPDNWTT
+738 
-747 PDGVSFV
+747 
-754 ASTTQGLSWDG
+754 
-765 SYYYNSNGNNF
+765 
-776 SHNTYTAEQWQTMEQ
+776 
-791 AGAVFLPASGYRSG
+791 
-805 TAVRSVGY
+805 
-813 VCYYWSS
+813 
-820 TEYYES
+820 
-826 YAYLVSFDSS
+826 
-836 SLYPQ
+836 
-841 YDYYRY
+841 
-847 RGQAVRLA
+847 A
-855 KTFVPTF
+855 KTFVVPTF
-862 QILAIPS
+862 QVLATPS
-869 DLALGTVA
+869 DLACGTVE
-877 GSGVFKKGEQTTLKA
+877 GGGVFKKGEQTTLKA

-1034 GDEWIYIFTQRPN
+1034 GDEWIYIFTRRPN

-1076 TFKSGYPTNNG
+1076 TFKSGYPTNND

-1142 HFTGSRIVPDGENN
+1142 HFTGNRIVPDGENN

-1190 EGDYVTLTATANEGY
+1190 EGDYVTLIATANEGY

-1238 QHVLVDGIYYN
+1238 QRVLVDGIYYN

-1261 NGSDEPWNNP
+1261 NGSDDPWNNP
-1271 SYSGDVVIPTTV
+1271 SYTGDVVIPATV

-1300 FFAYEVT
+1300 FFAYKVT

-1314 VVHIETEAFADC
+1314 VVRIETETFVDC

-1346 YGMGI
+1346 YGAGI

-1360 TPPTIGDMAFGYTY
+1360 TPPTIGDRAFGYTS
-1374 SEYEDM
+1374 SEYEGK

-1388 GTLETYLAG
+1388 GSLETYLAG
-1397 EGWTPLSTQDGL
+1397 EGWAPLSTQDGL

-1425 NDQHGVAR
+1425 NEQQGVAH
-1433 IVQSNVCDD
+1433 IVQSNACDD

-1480 AEFAANTYTVSTKV
+1480 AEFAANTYIVSTKV

-1609 YFKIASSTPTNVE
+1609 YFKIASCTPTNVE

-1630 VYGANGTLHVEGADN
+1630 VYGANGTLHVEGADTN
-1645 DYYVLDASGKLIY
+1645 YYVLDASGKLIY
-1658 TGRQEM
+1658 TGRQET

>member
-47 AKILDKEGTLPVC
+47 AKILDKEGTLPVY
-60 YQLLYAGKCLEDGNT
+60 YQLIYAGKCLEDGNT

-89 YNIGLFSVSADKQV
+89 YNIGLFSVSVDKQV

-110 QYHPANDEWRFA
+110 QYHPAMNEWRFA
-122 ENQTDYIGDAN
+122 ENQTDFIGDAN
-133 RNISADYYGWIDLF
+133 SNIAADYDGWIDLF

-152 ANPTTTSENEMDYAT
+152 DAPTKSSTSYSDYST
-167 FVDWGTNQ
+167 FIDWGTNQ

-312 NMYNYGYSVRLVKDT
+312 NLYNYGYSVRL
-327 DTPSTPEEPEN
+327 
-338 PEEPETPV
+338 
-346 DPETPKANY
+346 
-355 GENLLTNPSCD
+355 
-366 EYNSNGWNTTGNW
+366 
-379 ATVNGFWHGSHMN
+379 
-392 CTAEQTVNL
+392 
-401 LAKGFTA
+401 
-408 DELDAQ
+408 
-414 PYLYVSGRTFSDLGV
+414 
-429 GQDRYETGHTRMF
+429 
-442 VYCYGANGAEL
+442 
-453 KNIELQDV
+453 
-461 SYTSDGSQ
+461 
-469 KYHYEWDT
+469 
-477 YAAQCPLPIGTRS
+477 
-490 VKFYFEGKDCLF
+490 
-502 WGGNYGPK
+502 
-510 FDDLWLSLN
+510 
-519 QEKDETQY
+519 
-527 TVTIQSNEPNLVTTS
+527 
-542 NPSYAVSDTVQLVV
+542 
-556 KRGYTVTSASLKS
+556 
-569 ALKVP
+569 
-574 VPMIDNTTF
+574 
-583 VMPSQN
+583 
-589 VTLTLQLTLSLDED
+589 
-603 QEANQSISSFS
+603 
-614 VSADKQVT
+614 
-622 FSPGNLQYN
+622 
-631 PANDEWQ
+631 
-638 FAANQTDYIGDAN
+638 
-651 ANISST
+651 
-657 YNGWLD
+657 
-663 LFGWSTSATN
+663 
-673 FGVNTSTNYSD
+673 
-684 YSGSFVDWGAN
+684 
-695 KIGNDAPNTW
+695 
-705 CTLSKDEWMYIF
+705 
-717 YNRPNAQS
+717 
-725 LFALG
+725 
-730 SVNGVNGT
+730 
-738 IILPDNWTT
+738 
-747 PDGVSFV
+747 
-754 ASTTQGLSWDG
+754 
-765 SYYYNSNGNNF
+765 
-776 SHNTYTAEQWQTMEQ
+776 
-791 AGAVFLPASGYRSG
+791 
-805 TAVRSVGY
+805 
-813 VCYYWSS
+813 
-820 TEYYES
+820 
-826 YAYLVSFDSS
+826 
-836 SLYPQ
+836 
-841 YDYYRY
+841 
-847 RGQAVRLA
+847 A
-855 KTFVPTF
+855 KTFVLTF
-862 QILAIPS
+862 QVLATPS
-869 DLALGTVA
+869 DLAHGTVE
-877 GSGVFKKGEQTTLKA
+877 GGGEFKKGEQTTLKA

-1009 YKGDFVDW
+1009 YKGNFVDW

-1034 GDEWIYIFTQRPN
+1034 GDEWIYIFTRRPN

-1190 EGDYVTLTATANEGY
+1190 EGEYVTLTATANEGY

-1238 QHVLVDGIYYN
+1238 QRVLVDGIYYN

-1271 SYSGDVVIPTTV
+1271 SYSGDVVIPATV

-1300 FFAYEVT
+1300 FLAYEVT

-1314 VVHIETEAFADC
+1314 VVRIETEAFADC

-1334 TSIQSIGSRAFN
+1334 TSIQSIDNHAFN

-1360 TPPTIGDMAFGYTY
+1360 TPPTIGDRAFGYTY
-1374 SEYEDM
+1374 SEYDEM

-1397 EGWTPLSTQDGL
+1397 EGWAPLSTQDGL

-1425 NDQHGVAR
+1425 NDQHGAAR
-1433 IVQSNVCDD
+1433 IVQSNACDD
-1442 DNAIIEAVANYGY
+1442 DNANIEAVANYGY

-1630 VYGANGTLHVEGADN
+1630 VYGANGTLHVEGADTN
-1645 DYYVLDASGKLIY
+1645 YYVLDASGKLIY
-1658 TGRQEM
+1658 TGRQET

>member
-26 MPDGRH
+26 MPDGKH

-47 AKILDKEGTLPVC
+47 AQILDKEGTLPVY
-60 YQLLYAGKCLEDGNT
+60 YQLIYGGKCLEDGNT
-75 LQDYSVQKDATLYL
+75 LQDYSVQKDDMLYL

-110 QYHPANDEWRFA
+110 QYHPAMNEWRFA

-133 RNISADYYGWIDLF
+133 SNIAADYDGWIDLF

-152 ANPTTTSENEMDYAT
+152 DAPTKSSTLHSDYST

-327 DTPSTPEEPEN
+327 DTPSTPE
-338 PEEPETPV
+338 
-346 DPETPKANY
+346 TPKANY

-429 GQDRYETGHTRMF
+429 GQNRYETGHTRMF

-477 YAAQCPLPIGTRS
+477 YAAQCPLPVGTRS

-519 QEKDETQY
+519 KEKDETQY
-527 TVTIQSNEPNLVTTS
+527 KLSIETNINDAIKEQVAT
-542 NPSYAVSDTVQLVV
+542 YAVSDTVRISVSFD
-556 KRGYTVTSASLKS
+556 KRFTLKSISVKS
-569 ALKVP
+569 ALGVP
-574 VPMIDNTTF
+574 TTMINDTTF
-583 VMPSQN
+583 LMPSHDMV
-589 VTLTLQLTLSLDED
+589 VT
-603 QEANQSISSFS
+603 
-614 VSADKQVT
+614 
-622 FSPGNLQYN
+622 
-631 PANDEWQ
+631 
-638 FAANQTDYIGDAN
+638 
-651 ANISST
+651 
-657 YNGWLD
+657 
-663 LFGWSTSATN
+663 
-673 FGVNTSTNYSD
+673 
-684 YSGSFVDWGAN
+684 
-695 KIGNDAPNTW
+695 
-705 CTLSKDEWMYIF
+705 
-717 YNRPNAQS
+717 
-725 LFALG
+725 
-730 SVNGVNGT
+730 
-738 IILPDNWTT
+738 
-747 PDGVSFV
+747 
-754 ASTTQGLSWDG
+754 
-765 SYYYNSNGNNF
+765 
-776 SHNTYTAEQWQTMEQ
+776 
-791 AGAVFLPASGYRSG
+791 
-805 TAVRSVGY
+805 
-813 VCYYWSS
+813 
-820 TEYYES
+820 TEYIRSKEIGR
-826 YAYLVSFDSS
+826 V
-836 SLYPQ
+836 
-841 YDYYRY
+841 
-847 RGQAVRLA
+847 G
-855 KTFVPTF
+855 
-862 QILAIPS
+862 
-869 DLALGTVA
+869 
-877 GSGVFKKGEQTTLKA
+877 
-892 TANEGYK
+892 
-899 FTQWSDGNT
+899 
-908 DNPRTVTVTSDVT
+908 
-921 YTAEFTKLEQLNGLF
+921 GLF
-936 SAGDDTQIYFSRGNL
+936 SVGDDTQIYFSRGNL

-1009 YKGDFVDW
+1009 YKGNFVDW

-1034 GDEWIYIFTQRPN
+1034 GDEWIYIFTRRPN

-1142 HFTGSRIVPDGENN
+1142 HFTGNRIVPDGENN

-1190 EGDYVTLTATANEGY
+1190 EDEYVTLTATANEGY

-1238 QHVLVDGIYYN
+1238 QRVLVDGIYYN

-1271 SYSGDVVIPTTV
+1271 SYSGDVVIPATV

-1300 FFAYEVT
+1300 FLAYEVT

-1314 VVHIETEAFADC
+1314 VVRIETEAFADC

-1334 TSIQSIGSRAFN
+1334 TSIQSIASYAFN

-1360 TPPTIGDMAFGYTY
+1360 TPPTVGDRAFGYTY
-1374 SEYEDM
+1374 SEYDEM

-1388 GTLETYLAG
+1388 GSLETYLAG

-1425 NDQHGVAR
+1425 NEQQGAAH
-1433 IVQSNVCDD
+1433 IVLSNACDD

-1480 AEFAANTYTVSTKV
+1480 AEFAANTYIVSTKV

-1499 GSVSGAGPY
+1499 GYVSGAGPY

-1514 TLTATANP
+1514 KLTATANP

-1645 DYYVLDASGKLIY
+1645 DYYVLDAAGKLMY
-1658 TGRQEM
+1658 AGRQETIT
-1664 LSLPQGMYL
+1664 LPTGVYL

>member
-26 MPDGRH
+26 MPDGKH

-47 AKILDKEGTLPVC
+47 AKILDKEGTLPVY
-60 YQLLYAGKCLEDGNT
+60 YQLIYAGKCLEDGNT

-89 YNIGLFSVSADKQV
+89 YNIGLFSVSVDKQV

-133 RNISADYYGWIDLF
+133 RNISANYYGWIDLF

-167 FVDWGTNQ
+167 FIDWGTNP

-188 SDEWVYLFDTRT
+188 NDEWMYIFYNRPNAQSLF
-200 DASSLYG
+200 ALGS
-207 IAQVSG
+207 VNG
-213 VNGLVVLPDDWTV
+213 VNGTIILPDNWTTPSGV
-226 PAGISF
+226 SF
-232 KSGFHSDYVGD
+232 VASPLSWDGSYYYNSNGNNFSHNTYTAE
-243 YSVYQSFTDE
+243 Q
-253 KWQTMEQAGAVFL
+253 WQTMEQAGAVFL
-266 PTAGQRHGTDVYDVG
+266 PASGFRDGAMALVGDHGNYWSST
-281 YNGDYWSDTKRND
+281 GDYGTSAHNL
-294 ICAYRMN
+294 
-301 FCSRYLDSQID
+301 YLSTSIFDPNSMDMRLLGQ
-312 NMYNYGYSVRLVKDT
+312 SVRLVKDT
-327 DTPSTPEEPEN
+327 DTPSTPEEPEI
-338 PEEPETPV
+338 PEEPETPL

-442 VYCYGANGAEL
+442 VYCYDANGAEL

-519 QEKDETQY
+519 KEKDETQY
-527 TVTIQSNEPNLVTTS
+527 KLSIETNINDAIKEQVAT
-542 NPSYAVSDTVQLVV
+542 YAVSDTVRISVSFD
-556 KRGYTVTSASLKS
+556 KRFTLKSISVKS
-569 ALKVP
+569 ALGVP
-574 VPMIDNTTF
+574 TTMINDTTF
-583 VMPSQN
+583 LMPSHDMV
-589 VTLTLQLTLSLDED
+589 VT
-603 QEANQSISSFS
+603 
-614 VSADKQVT
+614 
-622 FSPGNLQYN
+622 
-631 PANDEWQ
+631 
-638 FAANQTDYIGDAN
+638 
-651 ANISST
+651 
-657 YNGWLD
+657 
-663 LFGWSTSATN
+663 
-673 FGVNTSTNYSD
+673 
-684 YSGSFVDWGAN
+684 
-695 KIGNDAPNTW
+695 
-705 CTLSKDEWMYIF
+705 
-717 YNRPNAQS
+717 
-725 LFALG
+725 
-730 SVNGVNGT
+730 
-738 IILPDNWTT
+738 
-747 PDGVSFV
+747 
-754 ASTTQGLSWDG
+754 
-765 SYYYNSNGNNF
+765 
-776 SHNTYTAEQWQTMEQ
+776 
-791 AGAVFLPASGYRSG
+791 
-805 TAVRSVGY
+805 
-813 VCYYWSS
+813 
-820 TEYYES
+820 TEYIRSKEI
-826 YAYLVSFDSS
+826 
-836 SLYPQ
+836 
-841 YDYYRY
+841 
-847 RGQAVRLA
+847 GRL
-855 KTFVPTF
+855 
-862 QILAIPS
+862 
-869 DLALGTVA
+869 
-877 GSGVFKKGEQTTLKA
+877 E
-892 TANEGYK
+892 
-899 FTQWSDGNT
+899 
-908 DNPRTVTVTSDVT
+908 
-921 YTAEFTKLEQLNGLF
+921 GLF

-1009 YKGDFVDW
+1009 YKGNFVDW

-1034 GDEWIYIFTQRPN
+1034 GDEWIYIFTRRPN

-1142 HFTGSRIVPDGENN
+1142 HFTGNRIVPDGENN

-1190 EGDYVTLTATANEGY
+1190 EDEYVTLTATANEGY

-1261 NGSDEPWNNP
+1261 NGSDDPWNNP
-1271 SYSGDVVIPTTV
+1271 SYTGDVVIPATV

-1314 VVHIETEAFADC
+1314 VVHIETETFADC

-1351 INHITLLAT
+1351 INHITLLAP
-1360 TPPTIGDMAFGYTY
+1360 TPPTIGDRAFGYTS
-1374 SEYEDM
+1374 SEYEGM

-1425 NDQHGVAR
+1425 NEQQGAAH
-1433 IVQSNVCDD
+1433 IVQSNACDD

-1480 AEFAANTYTVSTKV
+1480 AEFAANTYTVSINV

-1499 GSVSGAGPY
+1499 GYVSGAGPY

-1645 DYYVLDASGKLIY
+1645 DYYVLDAAGKLMY
-1658 TGRQEM
+1658 AGRQETIT
-1664 LSLPQGMYL
+1664 LPTGVYL

>member
-1 MKKLLLLMSAV
+1 MKKLLLFMSAV

-26 MPDGRH
+26 MPDGKH
-32 VTLEVEPTDRIEDVK
+32 VTLEVEPTDLIFDVK
-47 AKILDKEGTLPVC
+47 LKILDREGIVPEC
-60 YQLLYAGKCLEDGNT
+60 QQLSFAGDMLEDFSP
-75 LQDYSVQKDATLYL
+75 LQDYAIQKDATLRL
-89 YNIGLFSVSADKQV
+89 TDLCADTDSDEPTRGLFSVSVDKQV

-110 QYHPANDEWRFA
+110 QYHPAMNEWRFA

-167 FVDWGTNQ
+167 FIDWGTNQ
-175 IGADAPNTWRTLT
+175 IGSDAPNTWRTLT
-188 SDEWVYLFDTRT
+188 NDEWMYIFNERPNAQSLF
-200 DASSLYG
+200 AFGS
-207 IAQVSG
+207 VNG
-213 VNGLVVLPDDWTV
+213 VNGIILLPDNWTTPLGV
-226 PAGISF
+226 DFVASTSQGLYWDGVLYHNDNGNNFSHNTYTPEQWS
-232 KSGFHSDYVGD
+232 
-243 YSVYQSFTDE
+243 E
-253 KWQTMEQAGAVFL
+253 MEQSGAVFL
-266 PTAGQRHGTDVYDVG
+266 PASGFRDGAMALVGDHGNYWSST
-281 YNGDYWSDTKRND
+281 GDYGTSAHN
-294 ICAYRMN
+294 I
-301 FCSRYLDSQID
+301 YLSTSIFDPNSMDMRLLGQ
-312 NMYNYGYSVRLVKDT
+312 SVRLVKEASA
-327 DTPSTPEEPEN
+327 DTPSTPE
-338 PEEPETPV
+338 

-477 YAAQCPLPIGTRS
+477 YAAQCPLPVGTRS

-519 QEKDETQY
+519 KEKDETQY
-527 TVTIQSNEPNLVTTS
+527 KLSIETNINDAIKEQVAT
-542 NPSYAVSDTVQLVV
+542 YAVSDTVRISVSFD
-556 KRGYTVTSASLKS
+556 KRFTLKSISVKS
-569 ALKVP
+569 ALGVP
-574 VPMIDNTTF
+574 TTMINDTTF
-583 VMPSQN
+583 LMPSHDMV
-589 VTLTLQLTLSLDED
+589 VT
-603 QEANQSISSFS
+603 
-614 VSADKQVT
+614 
-622 FSPGNLQYN
+622 
-631 PANDEWQ
+631 
-638 FAANQTDYIGDAN
+638 
-651 ANISST
+651 
-657 YNGWLD
+657 
-663 LFGWSTSATN
+663 
-673 FGVNTSTNYSD
+673 
-684 YSGSFVDWGAN
+684 
-695 KIGNDAPNTW
+695 
-705 CTLSKDEWMYIF
+705 
-717 YNRPNAQS
+717 
-725 LFALG
+725 
-730 SVNGVNGT
+730 
-738 IILPDNWTT
+738 
-747 PDGVSFV
+747 
-754 ASTTQGLSWDG
+754 
-765 SYYYNSNGNNF
+765 
-776 SHNTYTAEQWQTMEQ
+776 
-791 AGAVFLPASGYRSG
+791 
-805 TAVRSVGY
+805 
-813 VCYYWSS
+813 
-820 TEYYES
+820 TEYIRSKEIGR
-826 YAYLVSFDSS
+826 V
-836 SLYPQ
+836 
-841 YDYYRY
+841 
-847 RGQAVRLA
+847 G
-855 KTFVPTF
+855 
-862 QILAIPS
+862 
-869 DLALGTVA
+869 
-877 GSGVFKKGEQTTLKA
+877 
-892 TANEGYK
+892 
-899 FTQWSDGNT
+899 
-908 DNPRTVTVTSDVT
+908 
-921 YTAEFTKLEQLNGLF
+921 GLF
-936 SAGDDTQIYFSRGNL
+936 SVGDDTQIYFSRGNL

-1009 YKGDFVDW
+1009 YKGNFVDW

-1034 GDEWIYIFTQRPN
+1034 GDEWIYIFTRRPN

-1142 HFTGSRIVPDGENN
+1142 HFTGNRIVPDGENN
-1156 IAFGFVVRLVQSQKK
+1156 IAFGFVVRLVQSQTK

-1190 EGDYVTLTATANEGY
+1190 EDEYVTLTATANEGY

-1261 NGSDEPWNNP
+1261 NGSDDPWNNP
-1271 SYSGDVVIPTTV
+1271 SYSGDVVIPATV

-1307 SVSIPEG
+1307 SVDIPEG
-1314 VVHIETEAFADC
+1314 VVRIETEVFADC

-1360 TPPTIGDMAFGYTY
+1360 TPPTVGDRAFGYTS
-1374 SEYEDM
+1374 SEYEGM

-1425 NDQHGVAR
+1425 NEQQGAAR
-1433 IVQSNVCDD
+1433 IVQSNACDD

-1494 NDDAM
+1494 NDDVM

-1645 DYYVLDASGKLIY
+1645 DYYVLDAAGKLMY
-1658 TGRQEM
+1658 AGRQETIT
-1664 LSLPQGMYL
+1664 LPTGVYL

>member
-1 MKKLLLLMSAV
+1 MSAV

-26 MPDGRH
+26 MPDGKH

-47 AKILDKEGTLPVC
+47 AKILDKEGTLPVY
-60 YQLLYAGKCLEDGNT
+60 YQLIYAGKCLEDGNT
-75 LQDYSVQKDATLYL
+75 LQDYSVKKDATLYL
-89 YNIGLFSVSADKQV
+89 YNIGLFSVSVDKQV

-110 QYHPANDEWRFA
+110 QYHPAMNEWRFA

-133 RNISADYYGWIDLF
+133 SNIAADYDGWIDLF

-167 FVDWGTNQ
+167 FIDWGTNP
-175 IGADAPNTWRTLT
+175 IGSDAPNTWRTLT
-188 SDEWVYLFDTRT
+188 NDEWMYIFNERPNAQSLF
-200 DASSLYG
+200 AFGS
-207 IAQVSG
+207 VNG
-213 VNGLVVLPDDWTV
+213 VNGIILLPDNWTTPLGV
-226 PAGISF
+226 DFVASTSQGLYWDGVLYRNDNDNNFSHNTYT
-232 KSGFHSDYVGD
+232 SEQWS
-243 YSVYQSFTDE
+243 E
-253 KWQTMEQAGAVFL
+253 MEQSGAVFL
-266 PTAGQRHGTDVYDVG
+266 PASGNRYGASAGGFGYHG
-281 YNGDYWSDTKRND
+281 NYWSSTGEYGSSAHCMYLSTFIFEPMSSD
-294 ICAYRMN
+294 IRD
-301 FCSRYLDSQID
+301 LGQ
-312 NMYNYGYSVRLVKDT
+312 SVRLVKEASA
-327 DTPSTPEEPEN
+327 DTPS
-338 PEEPETPV
+338 TPV

-429 GQDRYETGHTRMF
+429 GQNRYKTGHTRMF

-477 YAAQCPLPIGTRS
+477 YAAQCPLPVGTRS

-519 QEKDETQY
+519 KEKDETQY
-527 TVTIQSNEPNLVTTS
+527 KLSIETNINDAIKEQVAT
-542 NPSYAVSDTVQLVV
+542 YAVSDTVRISVSFD
-556 KRGYTVTSASLKS
+556 KRFTLKSISVKS
-569 ALKVP
+569 ALGVP
-574 VPMIDNTTF
+574 TTMINDTTF
-583 VMPSQN
+583 LMPSHDMV
-589 VTLTLQLTLSLDED
+589 VT
-603 QEANQSISSFS
+603 
-614 VSADKQVT
+614 
-622 FSPGNLQYN
+622 
-631 PANDEWQ
+631 
-638 FAANQTDYIGDAN
+638 
-651 ANISST
+651 
-657 YNGWLD
+657 
-663 LFGWSTSATN
+663 
-673 FGVNTSTNYSD
+673 
-684 YSGSFVDWGAN
+684 
-695 KIGNDAPNTW
+695 
-705 CTLSKDEWMYIF
+705 
-717 YNRPNAQS
+717 
-725 LFALG
+725 
-730 SVNGVNGT
+730 
-738 IILPDNWTT
+738 
-747 PDGVSFV
+747 
-754 ASTTQGLSWDG
+754 
-765 SYYYNSNGNNF
+765 
-776 SHNTYTAEQWQTMEQ
+776 
-791 AGAVFLPASGYRSG
+791 
-805 TAVRSVGY
+805 
-813 VCYYWSS
+813 
-820 TEYYES
+820 TEYIRSKEI
-826 YAYLVSFDSS
+826 
-836 SLYPQ
+836 
-841 YDYYRY
+841 
-847 RGQAVRLA
+847 GRL
-855 KTFVPTF
+855 
-862 QILAIPS
+862 
-869 DLALGTVA
+869 
-877 GSGVFKKGEQTTLKA
+877 E
-892 TANEGYK
+892 
-899 FTQWSDGNT
+899 
-908 DNPRTVTVTSDVT
+908 
-921 YTAEFTKLEQLNGLF
+921 GLF
-936 SAGDDTQIYFSRGNL
+936 SVGDDTQIYFSRGNL

-1009 YKGDFVDW
+1009 YKGNFVDW

-1034 GDEWIYIFTQRPN
+1034 GDEWIYIFTRRPN

-1142 HFTGSRIVPDGENN
+1142 HFTGNRIVPDGENN

-1181 VVTGGGVYV
+1181 VVTGGGVYA

-1249 FDIAK
+1249 FDVENK
-1254 KVATVTY
+1254 TATVTY
-1261 NGSDEPWNNP
+1261 NEEDPMH
-1271 SYSGDVVIPTTV
+1271 SYHGDVNIPASV
-1283 NYEGMTF
+1283 EYEGYTF
-1290 EVLTIGQYAF
+1290 NVVAIGERAF
-1300 FFAYEVT
+1300 DMCRDIT
-1307 SVSIPEG
+1307 SISIPEG
-1314 VVHIETEAFADC
+1314 VTLIEHRAFSDC
-1326 GFKEITLP
+1326 YFPILTLP
-1334 TSIQSIGSRAFN
+1334 STITEIQDMAF
-1346 YGMGI
+1346 MMCHMDTI
-1351 INHITLLAT
+1351 VLLSN
-1360 TPPTIGDMAFGYTY
+1360 TPPTISEMSFDMFH
-1374 SEYEDM
+1374 SL
-1380 TCTIHIPC
+1380 CIIPC
-1388 GTLETYLAG
+1388 GTMEAYMGNSVWARMI
-1397 EGWTPLSTQDGL
+1397 EDG
-1409 YIKEPDPEN
+1409 YGMNIQEPAPAN

-1425 NDQHGVAR
+1425 NEQQGVAH

-1442 DNAIIEAVANYGY
+1442 DNASIEAVANYGY

-1494 NDDAM
+1494 NDDVM
-1499 GSVSGAGPY
+1499 GSVSGAGSY

-1514 TLTATANP
+1514 TLTAKANP

-1579 IEGFEFSHWSDDNTD
+1579 IEGFEFSHWSDDNTE

-1645 DYYVLDASGKLIY
+1645 DYYVLDAAGKLMY
-1658 TGRQEM
+1658 AGRQETIT
-1664 LSLPQGMYL
+1664 LPTGVYL

>member
-1 MKKLLLLMSAV
+1 MSAV

-47 AKILDKEGTLPVC
+47 AQILDKEGTLPVY
-60 YQLLYAGKCLEDGNT
+60 YQLIYAGKCLEDGNT
-75 LQDYSVQKDATLYL
+75 LQDYSVKKDDTLYL

-110 QYHPANDEWRFA
+110 QYHPAMNEWRFA

-133 RNISADYYGWIDLF
+133 SNIAADYDGWIDLF

-167 FVDWGTNQ
+167 FIDWGTNP
-175 IGADAPNTWRTLT
+175 IGSDAPNTWRTLT
-188 SDEWVYLFDTRT
+188 NDEWMYIFYDRTNAQSLF
-200 DASSLYG
+200 ALGS
-207 IAQVSG
+207 VNG
-213 VNGLVVLPDDWTV
+213 VNGTIILPDNWTTPSGV
-226 PAGISF
+226 SF
-232 KSGFHSDYVGD
+232 VASTTQGLSWDGSSYYNSNRNNFSHNTYTSEQW
-243 YSVYQSFTDE
+243 SE
-253 KWQTMEQAGAVFL
+253 MEQSGAVFL
-266 PTAGQRHGTDVYDVG
+266 PASGFRHGAMALVG
-281 YNGDYWSDTKRND
+281 DHGNYWSSTGDYGTSAHNL
-294 ICAYRMN
+294 
-301 FCSRYLDSQID
+301 YLSTSIFDPNSMDMRIR
-312 NMYNYGYSVRLVKDT
+312 GHSVRLVKEASA
-327 DTPSTPEEPEN
+327 DTPSTPEEPEI

-429 GQDRYETGHTRMF
+429 GQNRYKTGHTRMF

-477 YAAQCPLPIGTRS
+477 YAAQCPLPVGTRS

-519 QEKDETQY
+519 KEKDETQY
-527 TVTIQSNEPNLVTTS
+527 KLSIETNINDAIKEQVAT
-542 NPSYAVSDTVQLVV
+542 YAVSDTVRISVSFD
-556 KRGYTVTSASLKS
+556 KRFTLKSISVKS
-569 ALKVP
+569 ALGVP
-574 VPMIDNTTF
+574 TTMINDTTF
-583 VMPSQN
+583 LMPSHDMV
-589 VTLTLQLTLSLDED
+589 VT
-603 QEANQSISSFS
+603 
-614 VSADKQVT
+614 
-622 FSPGNLQYN
+622 
-631 PANDEWQ
+631 
-638 FAANQTDYIGDAN
+638 
-651 ANISST
+651 
-657 YNGWLD
+657 
-663 LFGWSTSATN
+663 
-673 FGVNTSTNYSD
+673 
-684 YSGSFVDWGAN
+684 
-695 KIGNDAPNTW
+695 
-705 CTLSKDEWMYIF
+705 
-717 YNRPNAQS
+717 
-725 LFALG
+725 
-730 SVNGVNGT
+730 
-738 IILPDNWTT
+738 
-747 PDGVSFV
+747 
-754 ASTTQGLSWDG
+754 
-765 SYYYNSNGNNF
+765 
-776 SHNTYTAEQWQTMEQ
+776 
-791 AGAVFLPASGYRSG
+791 
-805 TAVRSVGY
+805 
-813 VCYYWSS
+813 
-820 TEYYES
+820 TEYIRSKEIGR
-826 YAYLVSFDSS
+826 V
-836 SLYPQ
+836 
-841 YDYYRY
+841 
-847 RGQAVRLA
+847 G
-855 KTFVPTF
+855 
-862 QILAIPS
+862 
-869 DLALGTVA
+869 
-877 GSGVFKKGEQTTLKA
+877 
-892 TANEGYK
+892 
-899 FTQWSDGNT
+899 
-908 DNPRTVTVTSDVT
+908 
-921 YTAEFTKLEQLNGLF
+921 GLF
-936 SAGDDTQIYFSRGNL
+936 SVGDDTQIYFSRGNL

-1009 YKGDFVDW
+1009 YKGNFVDW

-1034 GDEWIYIFTQRPN
+1034 GDEWIYIFTRRPN

-1142 HFTGSRIVPDGENN
+1142 HFTGNRIVPDGENN

-1190 EGDYVTLTATANEGY
+1190 EDDNVTLTATANEGY

-1230 AEFTAIPT
+1230 AEFIAIPT

-1249 FDIAK
+1249 FDVENK
-1254 KVATVTY
+1254 TATVTY
-1261 NGSDEPWNNP
+1261 NEEDPMH
-1271 SYSGDVVIPTTV
+1271 SYHGDVNIPASV
-1283 NYEGMTF
+1283 EYEGYTF
-1290 EVLTIGQYAF
+1290 NVVAIGERAF
-1300 FFAYEVT
+1300 DMCRDIT
-1307 SVSIPEG
+1307 SISIPEG
-1314 VVHIETEAFADC
+1314 VTLIEHRAFSDC
-1326 GFKEITLP
+1326 YFPILTLP
-1334 TSIQSIGSRAFN
+1334 STITEIQDMAF
-1346 YGMGI
+1346 MMCHMDTI
-1351 INHITLLAT
+1351 VLLSN
-1360 TPPTIGDMAFGYTY
+1360 TPPTISEMSFDMFH
-1374 SEYEDM
+1374 SL
-1380 TCTIHIPC
+1380 CIIPC
-1388 GTLETYLAG
+1388 GTMEAYMGNSVWARMI
-1397 EGWTPLSTQDGL
+1397 EDG
-1409 YIKEPDPEN
+1409 YGMNIQEPAPAN

-1425 NDQHGVAR
+1425 NEQQGVAH

-1442 DNAIIEAVANYGY
+1442 DNASIEAVANYGY

-1494 NDDAM
+1494 NDDVM
-1499 GSVSGAGPY
+1499 GSVSGAGSY

-1514 TLTATANP
+1514 TLTAKANP

-1579 IEGFEFSHWSDDNTD
+1579 IEGFEFSHWSDDNTE

-1645 DYYVLDASGKLIY
+1645 DYYVLDAAGKLMY
-1658 TGRQEM
+1658 AGRQETIT
-1664 LSLPQGMYL
+1664 LPTGVYL

>member
-1 MKKLLLLMSAV
+1 MSAV

-47 AKILDKEGTLPVC
+47 AKILDKEGTLPVY
-60 YQLLYAGKCLEDGNT
+60 YQLIYAGKCLEDGNT

-89 YNIGLFSVSADKQV
+89 YNIGLFLASADKQII
-103 VFSPGNL
+103 FSSGNL
-110 QYHPANDEWRFA
+110 QYHPANNEWRFA

-133 RNISADYYGWIDLF
+133 SNIAADYDGWIDLF

-167 FVDWGTNQ
+167 FIDWGTNQ
-175 IGADAPNTWRTLT
+175 IGSDAPNTWRTLT
-188 SDEWVYLFDTRT
+188 NDEWMYIFYDRTNAQSLF
-200 DASSLYG
+200 ALGS
-207 IAQVSG
+207 VNG
-213 VNGLVVLPDDWTV
+213 VNGTIILPDNWTTPDGV
-226 PAGISF
+226 SF
-232 KSGFHSDYVGD
+232 VASTTQGLSWNGSYYHNSNGNNFSHNTYTSEQW
-243 YSVYQSFTDE
+243 SE
-253 KWQTMEQAGAVFL
+253 MEQSGAVFL
-266 PTAGQRHGTDVYDVG
+266 PASGFRDGVMALVGNHGNYWSST
-281 YNGDYWSDTKRND
+281 GDYGTSAHN
-294 ICAYRMN
+294 I
-301 FCSRYLDSQID
+301 YLSTSIFDPNSMDMRIR
-312 NMYNYGYSVRLVKDT
+312 GHSVRLVKEASA
-327 DTPSTPEEPEN
+327 DTPSTPEEPEI

-346 DPETPKANY
+346 DPETPKATY
-355 GENLLTNPSCD
+355 GENLLTNPSCNN
-366 EYNSNGWNTTGNW
+366 NSSDGWNVSGNW
-379 ATVNGFWHGSHMN
+379 STTENYWHASFMN
-392 CTAEQTVNL
+392 CSAEQTVNFVE
-401 LAKGFTA
+401 KGFTVE
-408 DELDAQ
+408 ELDNQ
-414 PYLYVSGRTFSDLGV
+414 PYIYVSGRAYSDLGV
-429 GQDRYETGHTRMF
+429 GQNRYETGYTRLWT
-442 VYCYGANGAEL
+442 YCYAEDGT
-453 KNIELQDV
+453 ELAKLEMHNV
-461 SYTSDGSQ
+461 SYTTDGTQ
-469 KYHYEWDT
+469 EYHYEWDT
-477 YAAQCPLPIGTRS
+477 YAAQCPLPVGTRS
-490 VKFYFEGKDCLF
+490 AKFYFEGKDCLF
-502 WGGNYGPK
+502 WGGNFGPK

-527 TVTIQSNEPNLVTTS
+527 KVTIQSNEPNLVTTS

-622 FSPGNLQYN
+622 FSKGNLQYHPKN
-631 PANDEWQ
+631 NEWR
-638 FAANQTDYIGDAN
+638 FAENQTDYIGAAN
-651 ANISST
+651 SNIAADYDS
-657 YNGWLD
+657 WVD
-663 LFGWSTSATN
+663 LLGWSTSANN
-673 FGVNTSTNYSD
+673 FGVSTSTNDND
-684 YSGSFVDWGAN
+684 YSGSFVDWGTN
-695 KIGNDAPNTW
+695 QIGNDAPNTW
-705 CTLSKDEWMYIF
+705 RTLTYDEWNYLR
-717 YNRPNAQS
+717 NSRTNANDLCGVAQ
-725 LFALG
+725 
-730 SVNGVNGT
+730 VNGVNGL
-738 IILPDNWTT
+738 IFLPDNWTC
-747 PDGVSFV
+747 PAGVTFKSGFH
-754 ASTTQGLSWDG
+754 S
-765 SYYYNSNGNNF
+765 SYGTEYYAAYQTF
-776 SHNTYTAEQWQTMEQ
+776 TADQWSKLEKS
-791 AGAVFLPASGYRSG
+791 GAVFLPAAGYRYGSDVHDVQDDG
-805 TAVRSVGY
+805 S
-813 VCYYWSS
+813 YWSATVYDS
-820 TEYYES
+820 D
-826 YAYLVSFDSS
+826 YADYLNFRSGAA
-836 SLYPQ
+836 YM
-841 YDYYRY
+841 DYSGRY
-847 RGQAVRLA
+847 SGLSVRLA
-855 KTFVPTF
+855 KAFVQTF

-877 GSGVFKKGEQTTLKA
+877 GSGVFKAGEQITLKA

-899 FTQWSDGNT
+899 FIQWSDGNT
-908 DNPRTVTVTSDVT
+908 DNPRVVTVTSDVT
-921 YTAEFTKLEQLNGLF
+921 YTAEF
-936 SAGDDTQIYFSRGNL
+936 A
-951 RYTRSTDTW
+951 
-960 SFATYQYDFVGA
+960 
-972 ANTNGAELADVVD
+972 
-985 LFGWSTDGNPN
+985 P
-996 TKWGISTSTNTDD
+996 
-1009 YKGDFVDW
+1009 
-1017 GTNVIG
+1017 
-1023 ESPANT
+1023 
-1029 WRTPT
+1029 
-1034 GDEWIYIFTQRPN
+1034 
-1047 AGALYGVAQVAGVNG
+1047 
-1062 LILLPDNWTGVSGI
+1062 
-1076 TFKSGYPTNNG
+1076 
-1087 NFADY
+1087 
-1092 QSFTLDQWN
+1092 
-1101 IMEANGAVFL
+1101 
-1111 PQAGMRSGTQVTDYT
+1111 
-1126 HYWAATKKSDT
+1126 
-1137 NAALL
+1137 
-1142 HFTGSRIVPDGENN
+1142 
-1156 IAFGFVVRLVQSQKK
+1156 
-1171 YTITTVAENG
+1171 
-1181 VVTGGGVYV
+1181 
-1190 EGDYVTLTATANEGY
+1190 
-1205 KFTQWSDGNTEN
+1205 
-1217 PRTVTATA
+1217 
-1225 DVTYT
+1225 
-1230 AEFTAIPT
+1230 IPT

-1254 KVATVTY
+1254 KEATVTY
-1261 NGSDEPWNNP
+1261 NGSEDPWYSQ
-1271 SYSGDVVIPTTV
+1271 SYSGDVVIPATV
-1283 NYEGMTF
+1283 NYENVTF
-1290 EVLTIGQYAF
+1290 NVLTIGQYAF

-1307 SVSIPEG
+1307 SVDIPEG
-1314 VVHIETEAFADC
+1314 VVRIETEAFADC

-1334 TSIQSIGSRAFN
+1334 TSIQSIDNHAFN

-1351 INHITLLAT
+1351 INHITLLAP
-1360 TPPTIGDMAFGYTY
+1360 TPPTVGEMAFGYTY
-1374 SEYEDM
+1374 PEYAEM

-1425 NDQHGVAR
+1425 NDQHGAAR

-1480 AEFAANTYTVSTKV
+1480 AEFTANTYTVSTKV

-1566 DRGRVKVILVAEP
+1566 DRGCVKVILVAEP

-1630 VYGANGTLHVEGADN
+1630 VYGANGTLHVEGADTN
-1645 DYYVLDASGKLIY
+1645 YYVLDASGKLIY

>member
-1 MKKLLLLMSAV
+1 MSAV

-47 AKILDKEGTLPVC
+47 AKILDKEGTLPVY
-60 YQLLYAGKCLEDGNT
+60 YQLIYAGKCLEDGNT

-89 YNIGLFSVSADKQV
+89 YNIGLFSVSVDKQII
-103 VFSPGNL
+103 FSSGNL
-110 QYHPANDEWRFA
+110 QYHPANNEWRFA

-133 RNISADYYGWIDLF
+133 SNIAADYDGWIDLF

-152 ANPTTTSENEMDYAT
+152 DAPTKSSPFYSAYQT
-167 FVDWGTNQ
+167 FVDWGTNT
-175 IGADAPNTWRTLT
+175 IGTDAPDTWRTL
-188 SDEWVYLFDTRT
+188 SKDEWMYIFYNRPNAQSLF
-200 DASSLYG
+200 ALGS
-207 IAQVSG
+207 VNG
-213 VNGLVVLPDDWTV
+213 VNGTIILPDNWTT
-226 PAGISF
+226 PAGVSF
-232 KSGFHSDYVGD
+232 VASTTNGLLWDDRCYYNSNGTNYGD
-243 YSVYQSFTDE
+243 NTYTSEQWS
-253 KWQTMEQAGAVFL
+253 KMEQAGAVFL
-266 PTAGQRHGTDVYDVG
+266 PASGGRWGTDV
-281 YNGDYWSDTKRND
+281 GDFGNIARYWSSTGREEFY
-294 ICAYRMN
+294 AYGVDFQSNCLNPQTNLVRDCG
-301 FCSRYLDSQID
+301 F
-312 NMYNYGYSVRLVKDT
+312 SVRLAKEPEV
-327 DTPSTPEEPEN
+327 DTPSTPEEPE
-338 PEEPETPV
+338 
-346 DPETPKANY
+346 TPKATY
-355 GENLLTNPSCD
+355 GENLLTNPSCNN
-366 EYNSNGWNTTGNW
+366 NSSDGWNVSGNW
-379 ATVNGFWHGSHMN
+379 STAENYWHASYMN
-392 CTAEQTVNL
+392 CSAEQTVNFVE
-401 LAKGFTA
+401 KGFTVE
-408 DELDAQ
+408 ELDNQ
-414 PYLYVSGRTFSDLGV
+414 PYIYVSGRAYSDLGV
-429 GQDRYETGHTRMF
+429 GQNRYETGYTRLWT
-442 VYCYGANGAEL
+442 YCYAEDGT
-453 KNIELQDV
+453 ELAKLEMHNV
-461 SYTSDGSQ
+461 SYTTDGTQ
-469 KYHYEWDT
+469 EYHYEWDT
-477 YAAQCPLPIGTRS
+477 YAAQCPLPVGTRS
-490 VKFYFEGKDCLF
+490 AKFYFEGKDCLF
-502 WGGNYGPK
+502 WGGNFGPK

-574 VPMIDNTTF
+574 VPMIDNSTF

-622 FSPGNLQYN
+622 FSKGNLQYH
-631 PANDEWQ
+631 PKNDEWR
-638 FAANQTDYIGDAN
+638 FAENQTDYIGAAN
-651 ANISST
+651 SNIAADYDS
-657 YNGWLD
+657 WVD
-663 LFGWSTSATN
+663 LLGWSTSANN
-673 FGVNTSTNYSD
+673 FGVSTSTDYND
-684 YSGSFVDWGAN
+684 YSGSFVDWGTN
-695 KIGNDAPNTW
+695 TIGNDAPNTW
-705 CTLSKDEWMYIF
+705 RTLTYDEWNYLR
-717 YNRPNAQS
+717 NSRTNANDLCGVAQ
-725 LFALG
+725 
-730 SVNGVNGT
+730 VNGVNGL
-738 IILPDNWTT
+738 IFLPDNWTC
-747 PDGVSFV
+747 PAGVTFKSGFH
-754 ASTTQGLSWDG
+754 S
-765 SYYYNSNGNNF
+765 SYGTEYYAAYQTF
-776 SHNTYTAEQWQTMEQ
+776 TADQWSKLEKS
-791 AGAVFLPASGYRSG
+791 GAVFLPAAGYRYGSDVHDVQDDG
-805 TAVRSVGY
+805 S
-813 VCYYWSS
+813 YWSATVYDS
-820 TEYYES
+820 D
-826 YAYLVSFDSS
+826 YADYLNFRSGAA
-836 SLYPQ
+836 YM
-841 YDYYRY
+841 DYSGRY
-847 RGQAVRLA
+847 SGLSVRLA
-855 KTFVPTF
+855 KAFVQTF

-869 DLALGTVA
+869 DLAHGTVA
-877 GSGVFKKGEQTTLKA
+877 GSGVFKMGEQTTLKA

-908 DNPRTVTVTSDVT
+908 DNPRTVIVTSDVT

-936 SAGDDTQIYFSRGNL
+936 SVGDDTQIYFSRGNL

-1076 TFKSGYPTNNG
+1076 TFKSGYPTNND

-1142 HFTGSRIVPDGENN
+1142 HFTGNRIVPNGENN

-1190 EGDYVTLTATANEGY
+1190 EGDYITLTATANEGY

-1230 AEFTAIPT
+1230 AEFAPIPT

-1249 FDIAK
+1249 FNVENK
-1254 KVATVTY
+1254 TATVTY
-1261 NGSDEPWNNP
+1261 NEEDPMH
-1271 SYSGDVVIPTTV
+1271 SYHGDVNIPASV
-1283 NYEGMTF
+1283 EYEGYTF
-1290 EVLTIGQYAF
+1290 NVVAIGERAF
-1300 FFAYEVT
+1300 DMCWEIT
-1307 SVSIPEG
+1307 SISIPEG
-1314 VVHIETEAFADC
+1314 VTLIEHRAFSDC
-1326 GFKEITLP
+1326 YFPILTLP
-1334 TSIQSIGSRAFN
+1334 STITEIQDMAF
-1346 YGMGI
+1346 MMCHMDTI
-1351 INHITLLAT
+1351 VLLSNI
-1360 TPPTIGDMAFGYTY
+1360 PPTISEMSFDMFH
-1374 SEYEDM
+1374 SLCM
-1380 TCTIHIPC
+1380 IPC
-1388 GTLETYLAG
+1388 GTMEAYMDNSVWAHMI
-1397 EGWTPLSTQDGL
+1397 EDG
-1409 YIKEPDPEN
+1409 YRMNIQEPAPAN

-1425 NDQHGVAR
+1425 NEQQGAAH

-1467 PRNIVVTEDITYT
+1467 PRNIVVTEDVTYT
-1480 AEFAANTYTVSTKV
+1480 AEFAANTYVVTTDVHEEI
-1494 NDDAM
+1494 M
-1499 GSVSGAGPY
+1499 GNVTGAGEY
-1508 LYTAEA
+1508 LYTEEA
-1514 TLTATANP
+1514 TLTAVANE

-1531 GITDNPR
+1531 GVTDNPR
-1538 VVMVEKDSLFTAEFE
+1538 SVVVEKDSLFIAEFE

-1566 DRGRVKVILVAEP
+1566 EKGRVKIILVAEP
-1579 IEGFEFSHWSDDNTD
+1579 IEGFEFLEWSDGNTE
-1594 NPRAFYPDGNLEVYA
+1594 NPRAFYPTEDIEVYA
-1609 YFKIASSTPTNVE
+1609 YFQVKSSTPTDIESSMISQARVWGN
-1622 NTQITSAK
+1622 S
-1630 VYGANGTLHVEGADN
+1630 GTLHVEGAN
-1645 DYYVLDASGKLIY
+1645 TDYYVLDAAGKLIY
-1658 TGRQEM
+1658 QGRQSEI
-1664 LSLPQGMYL
+1664 SLPVGVYL

>member
-1 MKKLLLLMSAV
+1 MSAV

-26 MPDGRH
+26 MPDGKH
-32 VTLEVEPTDRIEDVK
+32 VTLEVEPTDLIFDVK
-47 AKILDKEGTLPVC
+47 LKILDREGIVPEC
-60 YQLLYAGKCLEDGNT
+60 QQLSFAGDMLEDFSP
-75 LQDYSVQKDATLYL
+75 LQDYAIQKDATLRL
-89 YNIGLFSVSADKQV
+89 TDLCADTDSDEPTRGLFSVSVDKQV

-110 QYHPANDEWRFA
+110 QYHPAMNEWRFA

-167 FVDWGTNQ
+167 FIDWGTNQ
-175 IGADAPNTWRTLT
+175 IGSDAPNTWRTLT
-188 SDEWVYLFDTRT
+188 NDEWMYIFNERPNAQSLF
-200 DASSLYG
+200 AFGS
-207 IAQVSG
+207 VNG
-213 VNGLVVLPDDWTV
+213 VNGIILLPDNWTTPLGV
-226 PAGISF
+226 DFVASTSQGLYWDGVLYHNDNGNNFSHNTYTPEQWS
-232 KSGFHSDYVGD
+232 
-243 YSVYQSFTDE
+243 E
-253 KWQTMEQAGAVFL
+253 MEQSGAVFL
-266 PTAGQRHGTDVYDVG
+266 PASGFRDGAMALVGDHGNYWSST
-281 YNGDYWSDTKRND
+281 GDYGTSAHN
-294 ICAYRMN
+294 I
-301 FCSRYLDSQID
+301 YLSTSIFDPNSMDMRLLGQ
-312 NMYNYGYSVRLVKDT
+312 SVRLVKEASA
-327 DTPSTPEEPEN
+327 DTPSTPE
-338 PEEPETPV
+338 

-401 LAKGFTA
+401 LAKGFTTE
-408 DELDAQ
+408 ELDAQ

-429 GQDRYETGHTRMF
+429 GQNRYETGHTRMF

-477 YAAQCPLPIGTRS
+477 YAAQCPLPVGTRS

-519 QEKDETQY
+519 KEKDETQY
-527 TVTIQSNEPNLVTTS
+527 KLSIETNINDAIKEQVAT
-542 NPSYAVSDTVQLVV
+542 YAVSDTVRISVSFD
-556 KRGYTVTSASLKS
+556 KRFTLKSISVKS
-569 ALKVP
+569 ALGVP
-574 VPMIDNTTF
+574 TTMINDTTF
-583 VMPSQN
+583 LMPSHDMV
-589 VTLTLQLTLSLDED
+589 VT
-603 QEANQSISSFS
+603 
-614 VSADKQVT
+614 
-622 FSPGNLQYN
+622 
-631 PANDEWQ
+631 
-638 FAANQTDYIGDAN
+638 
-651 ANISST
+651 
-657 YNGWLD
+657 
-663 LFGWSTSATN
+663 
-673 FGVNTSTNYSD
+673 
-684 YSGSFVDWGAN
+684 
-695 KIGNDAPNTW
+695 
-705 CTLSKDEWMYIF
+705 
-717 YNRPNAQS
+717 
-725 LFALG
+725 
-730 SVNGVNGT
+730 
-738 IILPDNWTT
+738 
-747 PDGVSFV
+747 
-754 ASTTQGLSWDG
+754 
-765 SYYYNSNGNNF
+765 
-776 SHNTYTAEQWQTMEQ
+776 
-791 AGAVFLPASGYRSG
+791 
-805 TAVRSVGY
+805 
-813 VCYYWSS
+813 
-820 TEYYES
+820 TEYIRSKEIGR
-826 YAYLVSFDSS
+826 V
-836 SLYPQ
+836 
-841 YDYYRY
+841 
-847 RGQAVRLA
+847 G
-855 KTFVPTF
+855 
-862 QILAIPS
+862 
-869 DLALGTVA
+869 
-877 GSGVFKKGEQTTLKA
+877 
-892 TANEGYK
+892 
-899 FTQWSDGNT
+899 
-908 DNPRTVTVTSDVT
+908 
-921 YTAEFTKLEQLNGLF
+921 GLF
-936 SAGDDTQIYFSRGNL
+936 SVGDDTQIYFSRGNL

-1009 YKGDFVDW
+1009 YKGNFVDW

-1034 GDEWIYIFTQRPN
+1034 GDEWIYIFTRRPN

-1142 HFTGSRIVPDGENN
+1142 HFTGNRIVPDGENN
-1156 IAFGFVVRLVQSQKK
+1156 IAFGFVVRLVQSQTK

-1190 EGDYVTLTATANEGY
+1190 EDEYVTLTATANEGY

-1261 NGSDEPWNNP
+1261 NGSDDPWNNP
-1271 SYSGDVVIPTTV
+1271 SYSGDVVIPATV

-1307 SVSIPEG
+1307 SVDIPEG
-1314 VVHIETEAFADC
+1314 VVRIETEVFADC

-1360 TPPTIGDMAFGYTY
+1360 TPPTVGDRAFGYTS
-1374 SEYEDM
+1374 SEYEGM

-1425 NDQHGVAR
+1425 NEQQGAAR
-1433 IVQSNVCDD
+1433 IVQSNACDD

-1508 LYTAEA
+1508 LYKAEA

-1531 GITDNPR
+1531 GITDNSR

-1645 DYYVLDASGKLIY
+1645 DYYVLDAAGKLMY
-1658 TGRQEM
+1658 AGRQETIT
-1664 LSLPQGMYL
+1664 LPTGVYL

>member
-1 MKKLLLLMSAV
+1 MSAV

-47 AKILDKEGTLPVC
+47 AKILDKEGTLPVY
-60 YQLLYAGKCLEDGNT
+60 YQLIYAGKCLEDGNI

-89 YNIGLFSVSADKQV
+89 YNIGLFLASADKQII
-103 VFSPGNL
+103 FSSGNL

-167 FVDWGTNQ
+167 FIDWGTNQ
-175 IGADAPNTWRTLT
+175 IGSDAPNTWRTLT
-188 SDEWVYLFDTRT
+188 SDEWMYIFNERPNAQSLF
-200 DASSLYG
+200 AFGS
-207 IAQVSG
+207 VNG
-213 VNGLVVLPDDWTV
+213 VNGIILLPDNWTAPLGV
-226 PAGISF
+226 DFVASTSQGLYWDGVLYHNSNGNNF
-232 KSGFHSDYVGD
+232 SHNTYTSEQW
-243 YSVYQSFTDE
+243 SE
-253 KWQTMEQAGAVFL
+253 MEQSGAVFL
-266 PTAGQRHGTDVYDVG
+266 PASGFRDGAMALVGDHGNYWSST
-281 YNGDYWSDTKRND
+281 GDYGTSAHN
-294 ICAYRMN
+294 I
-301 FCSRYLDSQID
+301 YLSTSIFDPNSMDMRILGQ
-312 NMYNYGYSVRLVKDT
+312 SVRLVKEASA
-327 DTPSTPEEPEN
+327 DTPSTPEEPEI

-366 EYNSNGWNTTGNW
+366 EYNSNGWNTTGDW
-379 ATVNGFWHGSHMN
+379 ATVNGFWNGSYMN

-414 PYLYVSGRTFSDLGV
+414 PYLYVSGRTFSDLGL
-429 GQDRYETGHTRMF
+429 GQDRYKTGHTRMF

-477 YAAQCPLPIGTRS
+477 YAAQCPLPVGTRS
-490 VKFYFEGKDCLF
+490 VKFYFEGKDCLY
-502 WGGNYGPK
+502 WGGHYGPK

-519 QEKDETQY
+519 KEKDETQY
-527 TVTIQSNEPNLVTTS
+527 KLSIETNINDAIKEQVAT
-542 NPSYAVSDTVQLVV
+542 YAVSDTVRISVSFD
-556 KRGYTVTSASLKS
+556 KRFTLKSISVKS
-569 ALKVP
+569 ALGVP
-574 VPMIDNTTF
+574 TTMINDTTF
-583 VMPSQN
+583 LMPSHDMV
-589 VTLTLQLTLSLDED
+589 VTTEYIRSKEIGRLEGLF
-603 QEANQSISSFS
+603 SIGEG
-614 VSADKQVT
+614 KQVY
-622 FSPGNLQYN
+622 FSQGNLQYH
-631 PANDEWQ
+631 PAMNEWR
-638 FAANQTDYIGDAN
+638 FAPSQLDYIGEAN
-651 ANISST
+651 SNCSST
-657 YNGWLD
+657 YNGWL
-663 LFGWSTSATN
+663 
-673 FGVNTSTNYSD
+673 
-684 YSGSFVDWGAN
+684 
-695 KIGNDAPNTW
+695 
-705 CTLSKDEWMYIF
+705 
-717 YNRPNAQS
+717 
-725 LFALG
+725 
-730 SVNGVNGT
+730 
-738 IILPDNWTT
+738 
-747 PDGVSFV
+747 
-754 ASTTQGLSWDG
+754 
-765 SYYYNSNGNNF
+765 
-776 SHNTYTAEQWQTMEQ
+776 
-791 AGAVFLPASGYRSG
+791 
-805 TAVRSVGY
+805 
-813 VCYYWSS
+813 
-820 TEYYES
+820 
-826 YAYLVSFDSS
+826 
-836 SLYPQ
+836 
-841 YDYYRY
+841 
-847 RGQAVRLA
+847 
-855 KTFVPTF
+855 
-862 QILAIPS
+862 
-869 DLALGTVA
+869 
-877 GSGVFKKGEQTTLKA
+877 
-892 TANEGYK
+892 
-899 FTQWSDGNT
+899 
-908 DNPRTVTVTSDVT
+908 
-921 YTAEFTKLEQLNGLF
+921 
-936 SAGDDTQIYFSRGNL
+936 
-951 RYTRSTDTW
+951 
-960 SFATYQYDFVGA
+960 
-972 ANTNGAELADVVD
+972 D

-1047 AGALYGVAQVAGVNG
+1047 AGALHGVAQVAGVNG

-1076 TFKSGYPTNNG
+1076 TFKSGYPTNND

-1190 EGDYVTLTATANEGY
+1190 EDEYVILTATANEGY

-1230 AEFTAIPT
+1230 AEFAPIPT

-1249 FDIAK
+1249 FDVENK
-1254 KVATVTY
+1254 TATVTY
-1261 NGSDEPWNNP
+1261 NEEDPMH
-1271 SYSGDVVIPTTV
+1271 SYHGDVNIPASV
-1283 NYEGMTF
+1283 EYEGYTF
-1290 EVLTIGQYAF
+1290 NVVAIGERAF
-1300 FFAYEVT
+1300 DMCWEIT
-1307 SVSIPEG
+1307 SISIPEG
-1314 VVHIETEAFADC
+1314 VTLIEHRAFSDC
-1326 GFKEITLP
+1326 YFPILTLP
-1334 TSIQSIGSRAFN
+1334 STITEIQDMAF
-1346 YGMGI
+1346 MMCHMDTI
-1351 INHITLLAT
+1351 VLLSN
-1360 TPPTIGDMAFGYTY
+1360 TPPTISEMSFDMFH
-1374 SEYEDM
+1374 SL
-1380 TCTIHIPC
+1380 CIIPC
-1388 GTLETYLAG
+1388 GTMEAYMDNSVWARMI
-1397 EGWTPLSTQDGL
+1397 EDG
-1409 YIKEPDPEN
+1409 YRMNIQEPAPAN

-1425 NDQHGVAR
+1425 NEQQGAAR
-1433 IVQSNVCDD
+1433 IEQSNACDD

-1579 IEGFEFSHWSDDNTD
+1579 IEGFAFSHWSDDNTD

-1630 VYGANGTLHVEGADN
+1630 VYGANGTLHVEGADTN
-1645 DYYVLDASGKLIY
+1645 YYVLDASGKLIY
-1658 TGRQEM
+1658 TGRQET

>member
-47 AKILDKEGTLPVC
+47 AKILDKEGTLPVY
-60 YQLLYAGKCLEDGNT
+60 YQLIYAGKCLEDGNT
-75 LQDYSVQKDATLYL
+75 LQDYSVQKDAMLYL
-89 YNIGLFSVSADKQV
+89 YNIGLFSVSVDKQV

-110 QYHPANDEWRFA
+110 QYHPAMNEWRFA
-122 ENQTDYIGDAN
+122 ENQTDYIDDAN
-133 RNISADYYGWIDLF
+133 SNIAADYDGWIDLF

-152 ANPTTTSENEMDYAT
+152 DAPTKSSPFYSAYQT
-167 FVDWGTNQ
+167 FVDWGTNT
-175 IGADAPNTWRTLT
+175 IGTDAPNTWRTL
-188 SDEWVYLFDTRT
+188 
-200 DASSLYG
+200 
-207 IAQVSG
+207 
-213 VNGLVVLPDDWTV
+213 
-226 PAGISF
+226 
-232 KSGFHSDYVGD
+232 
-243 YSVYQSFTDE
+243 
-253 KWQTMEQAGAVFL
+253 
-266 PTAGQRHGTDVYDVG
+266 
-281 YNGDYWSDTKRND
+281 
-294 ICAYRMN
+294 
-301 FCSRYLDSQID
+301 
-312 NMYNYGYSVRLVKDT
+312 
-327 DTPSTPEEPEN
+327 
-338 PEEPETPV
+338 
-346 DPETPKANY
+346 
-355 GENLLTNPSCD
+355 
-366 EYNSNGWNTTGNW
+366 
-379 ATVNGFWHGSHMN
+379 
-392 CTAEQTVNL
+392 
-401 LAKGFTA
+401 
-408 DELDAQ
+408 
-414 PYLYVSGRTFSDLGV
+414 
-429 GQDRYETGHTRMF
+429 
-442 VYCYGANGAEL
+442 
-453 KNIELQDV
+453 
-461 SYTSDGSQ
+461 
-469 KYHYEWDT
+469 
-477 YAAQCPLPIGTRS
+477 
-490 VKFYFEGKDCLF
+490 
-502 WGGNYGPK
+502 
-510 FDDLWLSLN
+510 
-519 QEKDETQY
+519 
-527 TVTIQSNEPNLVTTS
+527 
-542 NPSYAVSDTVQLVV
+542 
-556 KRGYTVTSASLKS
+556 
-569 ALKVP
+569 
-574 VPMIDNTTF
+574 
-583 VMPSQN
+583 
-589 VTLTLQLTLSLDED
+589 
-603 QEANQSISSFS
+603 
-614 VSADKQVT
+614 
-622 FSPGNLQYN
+622 
-631 PANDEWQ
+631 
-638 FAANQTDYIGDAN
+638 
-651 ANISST
+651 
-657 YNGWLD
+657 
-663 LFGWSTSATN
+663 
-673 FGVNTSTNYSD
+673 
-684 YSGSFVDWGAN
+684 
-695 KIGNDAPNTW
+695 
-705 CTLSKDEWMYIF
+705 SKDEWNYIF

-747 PDGVSFV
+747 PAGVSFV
-754 ASTTQGLSWDG
+754 ASTTNALSWQG
-765 SYYYNSNGNNF
+765 GYYYNSNGTNYGD
-776 SHNTYTAEQWQTMEQ
+776 NTYTSEQWSKMEQ
-791 AGAVFLPASGYRSG
+791 AGAVFLPASGSRSD
-805 TAVRSVGY
+805 TNVGD
-813 VCYYWSS
+813 VGNIGRYWSS
-820 TEYYES
+820 TGREEF
-826 YAYLVSFDSS
+826 YAYGVDFQSNSLNPQTNLVRDCGFS
-836 SLYPQ
+836 
-841 YDYYRY
+841 
-847 RGQAVRLA
+847 VRLA
-855 KTFVPTF
+855 KTFVVPTF
-862 QILAIPS
+862 QVLATPS
-869 DLALGTVA
+869 DLAHGTVE
-877 GSGVFKKGEQTTLKA
+877 GGGVFKKGEQTTLKA

-908 DNPRTVTVTSDVT
+908 DNPRTVTVISDVT

-1076 TFKSGYPTNNG
+1076 TFKSGYPTNND

-1142 HFTGSRIVPDGENN
+1142 HFTGNRIVPNGENN

-1230 AEFTAIPT
+1230 AEFAPIPT

-1249 FDIAK
+1249 FDVENK
-1254 KVATVTY
+1254 TATVTN
-1261 NGSDEPWNNP
+1261 NGSDDPEPWFNP
-1271 SYSGDVVIPTTV
+1271 SYSGDVVIPATV
-1283 NYEGMTF
+1283 NYESMTF

-1300 FFAYEVT
+1300 DYAHEVT
-1307 SVSIPEG
+1307 SIDIPEG
-1314 VVHIETEAFADC
+1314 VVRIEAEAFGDC
-1326 GFKEITLP
+1326 GFNSITLP
-1334 TSIQSIGSRAFN
+1334 TSIQSIGSRAFL
-1346 YGMGI
+1346 GMI
-1351 INHITLLAT
+1351 PINNITLLAT
-1360 TPPTIGDMAFGYTY
+1360 TPPTVGDMAFGYTY
-1374 SEYEDM
+1374 SEYDEM

-1425 NDQHGVAR
+1425 NEQQGAAR

-1442 DNAIIEAVANYGY
+1442 DNAIIEAVTNYGY

-1499 GSVSGAGPY
+1499 GYVSGAGSY

-1630 VYGANGTLHVEGADN
+1630 VYGANGTLHVEGADTN
-1645 DYYVLDASGKLIY
+1645 YYVLDASGKLIY